1 MATWE
6 LNCQSIPSSA
16 GDKELAPYLA
26 RQKAMREFFERAL
39 FVPQDQD
46 GAKDQDNNG
55 LYFLG
60 ATTGSGKN
68 YTAEQ
73 VTADLIA
80 GGWDESGCFNKC
92 PGRRTLV
99 FVVPGKDNRD
109 NYVASV
115 RELLAEQGMSCD
127 DAERMVFDLP
137 RAGENILNW
146 IEATRGK
153 GAVGVREISC
163 PIEADDESSHRV
175 IKRAW
180 RNTMEVADNL
190 LHILDTKKSLG
201 NVVDCLTPSLWDKL
215 SLADASLRWAVSC
228 ELKNITRGMEVIPQI
243 WPSALLNDESM
254 PHVIALTPQKLVNR
268 IDTVTGRGV
277 VLFNA
282 AAAEKC
288 LFIFD
293 EIDHMKADMLSTLTD
308 DPVTFQ
314 PDEALRIL
322 DRHFNGGVVDPLLL
336 GNRDQW
342 MAVYTHASTSG
353 DHKGSNAER
362 NRVSRASV
370 EEAAEGIAKDAE
382 NIQKALASCIKEMKL
397 RPPFAL
403 SDETE
408 DEQLAGRRLFGSD
421 DVSVGDGLSKPLRYE
436 LDARRNRN
444 VITSC
449 GADEQQT
456 VNKAVRRAR
465 GLVRMVVG
473 HLARC
478 ATLMD
483 KLYYGSISYKDD
495 LSRKNIIDALGVR
508 NEQTNEKNFWN
519 SLMLALFF
527 KDRKNDEIDTVD
539 DSMYARGVNYLVM
552 ETTTDHM
559 LTTYLT
565 NHGIERM
572 PETYLA
578 SIAAKAPC
586 VCMSATWNA
595 PTIKNFDLDYLD
607 EVHSVVRKDAWI
619 DELNQEIVRQTKLFN
634 KQAATVYDV
643 DVVWVD
649 ESKNLAGMA
658 AVAGGAYGGGIVS
671 PDEVYEHAM
680 EFFDQIGVSEGLAVC
695 LRRKIADRVITSDAE
710 SVEFEL
716 KRLSK
721 TLVAVSA
728 WARGVTRSEQQAGAI
743 FTTRHMGNH
752 GDLNSLALD
761 LAREIVAELVIRS
774 VKHPEASYEKSLEEA
789 KDMVPCFNASGWEE
803 GWRDAQGRLK
813 DGKPTLMFIN
823 LAAGGFSKNLKY
835 EVPESL
841 RSTVR
846 QVDCGFDNAERH
858 LKMDLDF
865 LYVESPT
872 SRLTWGVDIS
882 SKKFDQQALL
892 GVVEQEELV
901 TRGEIPFIQK
911 RHRVRT
917 VLAGVGGK
925 LPVRDTLSY
934 QVEGARIVAQAV
946 GRLMRTS
953 VKMPHVRV
961 MLDRKIAGDCDF
973 SFLHDLPMGYE
984 LEQVV
989 GACAAVNN
997 HMADKKQHAASK
1009 QQNLAAFRN
1018 NLAKEKHERLA
1029 WRVTS
1034 LDAREEDLV
1043 AFDDE
1048 RDFCLHHFCLPW
1060 EDLASYPARKST
1072 ALHMPFAASGYA
1084 YAEGGACKVPHFE
1097 FPSYDGEPVEQ
1108 ITARL
1113 EECCRYN
1120 EGFKGAKVRQVCQAA
1135 ARVPELLSIREVR
1148 ERWSRDGVP
1157 ATLQPA
1163 ATAHMTPYMFQAVY
1177 LGELGESAGRAI
1189 FEAYYD
1195 GRYSLARGDAAHA
1208 ETGGDFEVLDAAGNK
1223 TGVWIDF
1230 KHYRIGAY
1238 EAYRRSGG
1246 ETTDAERFK
1255 AKAQKVG
1262 AKRLLIVNVLADEA
1276 ALKLRQK
1283 PIDDEG
1289 MVFSFPYMAADGA
1302 INLEMM
1308 EAIGRA
1314 IEA

>member
-6 LNCQSIPSSA
+6 LNCQSMPSSA

-39 FVPQDQD
+39 FVPQ
-46 GAKDQDNNG
+46 DQDNNG

-109 NYVASV
+109 NYVANV
-115 RELLAEQGMSCD
+115 RQLLVDQGMDSK
-127 DAERMVFDLP
+127 DAARMVFDLP
-137 RAGENILNW
+137 RAGENILHW

-153 GAVGVREISC
+153 GAVGVRKIPC
-163 PIEADDESSHRV
+163 PIEADDENSYRV

-180 RNTMEVADNL
+180 RNAMEVADDL
-190 LHILDTKKSLG
+190 LGILDTRRRLG
-201 NVVDCLTPSLWDKL
+201 SVVDRLTPSLWEKL

-228 ELKNITRGMEVIPQI
+228 ELKNITRGMEIIPQI

-254 PHVIALTPQKLVNR
+254 PHVIACTPQKLVNT
-268 IDTVTGRGV
+268 IDTVTGARV

-282 AAAEKC
+282 SAAEKSM
-288 LFIFD
+288 FIFD
-293 EIDHMKADMLSTLTD
+293 EIDHMKSDMLSTLTD

-314 PDEALRIL
+314 PDEVLRIL
-322 DRHFNGGVVDPLLL
+322 DRHFNGGAVDPLLL

-370 EEAAEGIAKDAE
+370 EEAAEEIAKDAE

-397 RPPFAL
+397 RLPFAL
-403 SDETE
+403 SDEAKE
-408 DEQLAGRRLFGSD
+408 GQLFGRHLFGSD
-421 DVSVGDGLSKPLRYE
+421 DISVGDNSINPLRYKLNE
-436 LDARRNRN
+436 NGTHN
-444 VITSC
+444 MITAH
-449 GADEQQT
+449 GANGQPT

-465 GLVRMVVG
+465 GIVRMAVG
-473 HLARC
+473 HLGRC
-478 ATLMD
+478 AALMD
-483 KLYYGSISYKDD
+483 SLYYGSISYKDD
-495 LSRKNIIDALGVR
+495 LSRKNIIDALGIR
-508 NEQTNEKNFWN
+508 NDQTNEKYFWD
-519 SLMLALFF
+519 SLMMALFF
-527 KDRKNDEIDTVD
+527 KNRKNDDIDAAD
-539 DSMYARGVNYLVM
+539 DSMYARGVGYLVM
-552 ETTTDHM
+552 ETTLDHM
-559 LTTYLT
+559 FTTHLTS
-565 NHGIERM
+565 HGIERM
-572 PETYLA
+572 PEAYLA

-586 VCMSATWNA
+586 VCMSATWSA
-595 PTIKNFDLDYLD
+595 STVKNFNLDYLD
-607 EVHSVVRKDAWI
+607 EVHGVVRKDAWI
-619 DELNQEIVRQTKLFN
+619 GELNQEIVRQTKLFN
-634 KQAATVYDV
+634 KQAAKTYDV
-643 DVVWVD
+643 DVAWVD
-649 ESKNLAGMA
+649 EDKNLAGMA
-658 AVAGGAYGGGIVS
+658 ALASGAFGGAIVS
-671 PDEVYEHAM
+671 PDETYERVM
-680 EFFDQIGVSEGLAVC
+680 EFFDQVGVSEGLAVR
-695 LRRKIADRVITSDAE
+695 LRLKIADRVGTSDVK
-710 SVEFEL
+710 SIEFEL

-721 TLVAVSA
+721 TLVAVST
-728 WARGVTRSEQQAGAI
+728 WARGVARNEHQAGAI

-752 GDLNSLALD
+752 GDFNSLALD
-761 LAREIVAELVIRS
+761 LAREIVAELVIRN
-774 VKHPEASYEKSLEEA
+774 VKCPEASYEESLKEA
-789 KDMVPCFNASGWEE
+789 KGMVPCFNAAEWDIGW
-803 GWRDAQGRLK
+803 GDARNRLEMGR
-813 DGKPTLMFIN
+813 PTLMFIN
-823 LAAGGFSKNLKY
+823 LSAGGFSKNLKY
-835 EVPESL
+835 KVPESL
-841 RSTVR
+841 CRTVR
-846 QVDCGFDNAERH
+846 QVDCGFEDADRRP
-858 LKMDLDF
+858 KMDLDF
-865 LYVESPT
+865 LYIESPT
-872 SRLTWGVDIS
+872 SRLTSEVEIS
-882 SKKFDQQALL
+882 SATFVQQALT

-901 TRGEIPFIQK
+901 ARGEVPFTEK
-911 RHRVRT
+911 RHNVRLLLSGT
-917 VLAGVGGK
+917 K
-925 LPVRDTLSY
+925 RNLPVRNTLSY

-953 VKMPHVRV
+953 VKMPRVQV
-961 MLDRKIAGDCDF
+961 MLDREIANDCNF

-989 GACAAVNN
+989 GACSAAYN
-997 HMADKKQHAASK
+997 HMTDDKDHAADK
-1009 QQNLAAFRN
+1009 QQNLAAFKN
-1018 NLAKEKHERLA
+1018 NLARQKHEKLA
-1029 WRVTS
+1029 WKVTS
-1034 LDAREEDLV
+1034 LNAGMEDLA

-1048 RDFCLHHFCLPW
+1048 RDFYLHHFCLPW
-1060 EDLASYPARKST
+1060 EELASYPVHRST
-1072 ALHMPFAASGYA
+1072 ALRMPYATSGYA

-1097 FPSYDGEPVEQ
+1097 FPNYDGEPVEQ
-1108 ITARL
+1108 IAARL
-1113 EECCRYN
+1113 EERCRYN
-1120 EGFKGAKVRQVCQAA
+1120 EGFKGAKVRQVSQAA

-1157 ATLQPA
+1157 ATLQLA
-1163 ATAHMTPYMFQAVY
+1163 ATVHMTPYMFQAVY

-1195 GRYSLARGDAAHA
+1195 GRYSLTRSDAAHA

-1238 EAYRRSGG
+1238 EAYRRNGG
-1246 ETTDAERFK
+1246 DTTDAERFK
-1255 AKAQKVG
+1255 SKAQKVG

-1276 ALKLRQK
+1276 ALELRQK

-1302 INLEMM
+1302 ISLEMM

>member
-1 MATWE
+1 MAVWE
-6 LNCQSIPSSA
+6 LNCQSMLSSV

-39 FVPQDQD
+39 FAPKDQD
-46 GAKDQDNNG
+46 GAKNQDNNG

-109 NYVASV
+109 NYIASV
-115 RELLAEQGMSCD
+115 RELLIHQGMDSK

-137 RAGENILNW
+137 RAGENIKNW
-146 IEATRGK
+146 IDATFDKGSVRPRDIPCPFGAKDEAVLRDITH
-153 GAVGVREISC
+153 AWNSAMEI
-163 PIEADDESSHRV
+163 ADD
-175 IKRAW
+175 
-180 RNTMEVADNL
+180 L
-190 LHILDTKKSLG
+190 LGILDKKERLG
-201 NVVDCLTPSLWDKL
+201 SVVDRLTPELWDKL
-215 SLADASLRWAVSC
+215 ALTDASLRRAVSRGRQS
-228 ELKNITRGMEVIPQI
+228 ITRGFEEIPRI
-243 WPSALLNDESM
+243 WPSALLNDKRT
-254 PHVIALTPQKLVNR
+254 PHVIACTPQKLVNR
-268 IDTVTGRGV
+268 IDTVTGAGV
-277 VLFNA
+277 VFFNA
-282 AAAEKC
+282 TVADEC

-293 EIDHMKADMLSTLTD
+293 EIDHAKADMLSMLAAGHMK
-308 DPVTFQ
+308 FQ
-314 PDEALRIL
+314 PDEMVRIL
-322 DRHFNGGVVDPLLL
+322 DCHFNGGVVDPLLL

-353 DHKGSNAER
+353 EHEGSNAATSK
-362 NRVSRASV
+362 VSRASV
-370 EEAAEGIAKDAE
+370 ETAAEEIAKGAKR
-382 NIQKALASCIKEMKL
+382 IQKMIAACIQDMEL
-397 RPPFAL
+397 QQPFAL
-403 SDETE
+403 SDKAK
-408 DEQLAGRRLFGSD
+408 DEQLAGRHLFGSD
-421 DVSVGDGLSKPLRYE
+421 DISVGDGLSNPLRYE
-436 LDARRNRN
+436 FDTRRNRN
-444 VITSC
+444 MIKSC
-449 GADEQQT
+449 GTDEQQT

-495 LSRKNIIDALGVR
+495 LSRKNIIDALGIR
-508 NEQTNEKNFWN
+508 NDQTNEKYFWN

-527 KDRKNDEIDTVD
+527 KDRKNDEIDAAD
-539 DSMYARGVNYLVM
+539 DSMYARGVDYLVM
-552 ETTTDHM
+552 ETTIDHM
-559 LTTYLT
+559 FTTYLT

-572 PETYLA
+572 PEAYLA

-607 EVHSVVRKDAWI
+607 EVHGVVRKDAWI
-619 DELNQEIVRQTKLFN
+619 GELNQEIVRQTKLFN

-649 ESKNLAGMA
+649 ESKKLAGMA

-695 LRRKIADRVITSDAE
+695 LRRKIADRVTTSDAE
-710 SVEFEL
+710 SIEFEL

-728 WARGVTRSEQQAGAI
+728 WARGVARSEQQAGAI

-752 GDLNSLALD
+752 GDFNSLVLD
-761 LAREIVAELVIRS
+761 LAREIVAELVIRN

-803 GWRDAQGRLK
+803 GWRGAQERLK
-813 DGKPTLMFIN
+813 DGEPTLMFIN

-841 RSTVR
+841 RRTVR

-858 LKMDLDF
+858 PKMDLDF

-872 SRLTWGVDIS
+872 SRLTWGVDMS

-901 TRGEIPFIQK
+901 ARGEIPFIQK

-953 VKMPHVRV
+953 VKMPHVQV
-961 MLDRKIAGDCDF
+961 MLDREIAGDCDF

-1018 NLAKEKHERLA
+1018 NLAKEKHEKLA
-1029 WRVTS
+1029 WKVTS
-1034 LDAREEDLV
+1034 FDAREEELA

-1048 RDFCLHHFCLPW
+1048 RDFYLHHFCLSW

-1084 YAEGGACKVPHFE
+1084 YAQGGACKVPHFE
-1097 FPSYDGEPVEQ
+1097 FPSYEGEPIEQ
-1108 ITARL
+1108 IAARL

-1120 EGFKGAKVRQVCQAA
+1120 EGLKGAKVRQVSQAA
-1135 ARVPELLSIREVR
+1135 AHVPELLSIREVR

-1195 GRYSLARGDAAHA
+1195 GRYSLTRGDAAHA

-1276 ALKLRQK
+1276 ALELRQK
-1283 PIDDEG
+1283 PIDGEG

-1302 INLEMM
+1302 ISLEMM

>member
-6 LNCQSIPSSA
+6 LNCQSNQSSA

-39 FVPQDQD
+39 FVPKDQD
-46 GAKDQDNNG
+46 GAKDQGNNG

-115 RELLAEQGMSCD
+115 RQLLVDQGMDSK
-127 DAERMVFDLP
+127 DAARMVFDLP
-137 RAGENILNW
+137 RAGENILHW

-153 GAVGVREISC
+153 GAVGVRKIPC
-163 PIEADDESSHRV
+163 PIEADDENSYRV

-180 RNTMEVADNL
+180 RKAMEVADDL
-190 LHILDTKKSLG
+190 LGILDTRRRLG
-201 NVVDCLTPSLWDKL
+201 SVVDRLTPSLRDKL

-228 ELKNITRGMEVIPQI
+228 ELKNITRGMEIIPQI

-254 PHVIALTPQKLVNR
+254 PHVIACTPQKLVNT
-268 IDTVTGRGV
+268 IDTVTGARV

-282 AAAEKC
+282 SAAEKSM
-288 LFIFD
+288 FIFD
-293 EIDHMKADMLSTLTD
+293 EIDHMKSDMLSTLTD

-314 PDEALRIL
+314 PDEVLRIL

-342 MAVYTHASTSG
+342 MAVYTHASASG

-370 EEAAEGIAKDAE
+370 EEAAEEIAKDAE
-382 NIQKALASCIKEMKL
+382 SIQKALASCIKEMKL
-397 RPPFAL
+397 RLPFAL
-403 SDETE
+403 SDEAKE
-408 DEQLAGRRLFGSD
+408 GQLFGRHLFGSD
-421 DVSVGDGLSKPLRYE
+421 DISVGDNSINPLRYKLNE
-436 LDARRNRN
+436 NGTHN
-444 VITSC
+444 MITAH
-449 GADEQQT
+449 GANGQPT

-465 GLVRMVVG
+465 GIVRMVVG
-473 HLARC
+473 HLGRC
-478 ATLMD
+478 AALMD
-483 KLYYGSISYKDD
+483 SLYYGSISYKDD
-495 LSRKNIIDALGVR
+495 LSRKNIIDALGIR
-508 NEQTNEKNFWN
+508 NDQTNEKYFWD
-519 SLMLALFF
+519 SLMMALFF
-527 KDRKNDEIDTVD
+527 KNRKNDDIDAAD
-539 DSMYARGVNYLVM
+539 DSMYAHGVGYLVM
-552 ETTTDHM
+552 ETTLDHM
-559 LTTYLT
+559 FTTRLTS
-565 NHGIERM
+565 HGIERM
-572 PETYLA
+572 PEAYLA

-586 VCMSATWNA
+586 VCMSATWSA
-595 PTIKNFDLDYLD
+595 STVKNFNLDYLD
-607 EVHSVVRKDAWI
+607 EVHGVVRKDTWI
-619 DELNQEIVRQTKLFN
+619 GELNQEIVRQTKLFN
-634 KQAATVYDV
+634 KQAAKTYDV
-643 DVVWVD
+643 DVAWVD
-649 ESKNLAGMA
+649 EDKNLAGMA
-658 AVAGGAYGGGIVS
+658 VLAGGAFDGAIVS
-671 PDEVYEHAM
+671 PDETYERVM
-680 EFFDQIGVSEGLAVC
+680 EFFDQVGVSEGLAVR
-695 LRRKIADRVITSDAE
+695 LRLKIADRVGTSDVK
-710 SVEFEL
+710 SIEFEL

-728 WARGVTRSEQQAGAI
+728 WARGVARGEQQAGAI

-752 GDLNSLALD
+752 GDFNSLVLD
-761 LAREIVAELVIRS
+761 LAREIVAELVIRN
-774 VKHPEASYEKSLEEA
+774 VKSPGASYEKSLEEA
-789 KDMVPCFNASGWEE
+789 KDMVPCFNAAEWDTGW
-803 GWRDAQGRLK
+803 GDAQNRLEM
-813 DGKPTLMFIN
+813 GQPTLMFIN
-823 LAAGGFSKNLKY
+823 LSAGGFSKNLKY
-835 EVPESL
+835 KVPESL
-841 RSTVR
+841 CRTVR
-846 QVDCGFDNAERH
+846 QVDCGFEDADRRP
-858 LKMDLDF
+858 KMDLDF
-865 LYVESPT
+865 LYIESPT
-872 SRLTWGVDIS
+872 SRLTSEVEIGS
-882 SKKFDQQALL
+882 AKFVQQALT

-901 TRGEIPFIQK
+901 ARGEVPFTEK
-911 RHRVRT
+911 RHNVRLLLSGT
-917 VLAGVGGK
+917 K
-925 LPVRDTLSY
+925 RNLPVRNTLSY

-953 VKMPHVRV
+953 VKMPRVQV
-961 MLDRKIAGDCDF
+961 MLDREIANDCNF

-989 GACAAVNN
+989 GACSAANN
-997 HMADKKQHAASK
+997 HMADDKDHAADK
-1009 QQNLAAFRN
+1009 QQNLAAFKN
-1018 NLAKEKHERLA
+1018 NLARQKHEKLA
-1029 WRVTS
+1029 WKVTS
-1034 LDAREEDLV
+1034 LNAGMEDLA

-1048 RDFCLHHFCLPW
+1048 RDFYLYHFCLPW
-1060 EDLASYPARKST
+1060 EELASYPARRST
-1072 ALHMPFAASGYA
+1072 ALRMPYATSGYA

-1097 FPSYDGEPVEQ
+1097 FPNYDGEPVEQ
-1108 ITARL
+1108 IAARL
-1113 EECCRYN
+1113 EERCRYN
-1120 EGFKGAKVRQVCQAA
+1120 EGFKGAKVRQVSQAA
-1135 ARVPELLSIREVR
+1135 ARMPELLSIREVR

-1163 ATAHMTPYMFQAVY
+1163 ATVHMTPYMFQAVY

-1189 FEAYYD
+1189 FEVYYD

-1238 EAYRRSGG
+1238 EAYRRNGG
-1246 ETTDAERFK
+1246 ETTDAECFK

-1276 ALKLRQK
+1276 ALELRQK

-1302 INLEMM
+1302 ISLEMM

>member
-1 MATWE
+1 MATWD
-6 LNCQSIPSSA
+6 LSCQSNQSSA
-16 GDKELAPYLA
+16 DDKELAPYLA
-26 RQKAMREFFERAL
+26 RQKAMRDFFERAL
-39 FVPQDQD
+39 FVP
-46 GAKDQDNNG
+46 KDQDNNG

-109 NYVASV
+109 NYVANV
-115 RELLAEQGMSCD
+115 RQLLVDQGMDSK
-127 DAERMVFDLP
+127 DAARMVFDLP
-137 RAGENILNW
+137 RAGENILHW

-153 GAVGVREISC
+153 GAVGVRKIPC
-163 PIEADDESSHRV
+163 PIEADDENSYRV

-180 RNTMEVADNL
+180 RNAMEVADDL
-190 LHILDTKKSLG
+190 LGVLDTRRRLG
-201 NVVDCLTPSLWDKL
+201 SVVDRLTPSLRDKL

-228 ELKNITRGMEVIPQI
+228 ELKNITRGMEIIPQI

-254 PHVIALTPQKLVNR
+254 PHVIACTPQKLVNT
-268 IDTVTGRGV
+268 IDTVTGARV

-282 AAAEKC
+282 SAAEKSM
-288 LFIFD
+288 FIFD
-293 EIDHMKADMLSTLTD
+293 EIDHMKSDMLSTLTD

-314 PDEALRIL
+314 PDEVLRIL

-362 NRVSRASV
+362 SRVSRASV
-370 EEAAEGIAKDAE
+370 EEAAEEIAKDVE

-397 RPPFAL
+397 RLPFAL
-403 SDETE
+403 SDEAKE
-408 DEQLAGRRLFGSD
+408 GQLFGRHLFGSD
-421 DVSVGDGLSKPLRYE
+421 DISVGDNSINPLRYKLNE
-436 LDARRNRN
+436 NGTHN
-444 VITSC
+444 MITAH
-449 GADEQQT
+449 GANGQPT

-465 GLVRMVVG
+465 GIVRMVVG
-473 HLARC
+473 HLGRC
-478 ATLMD
+478 AALMD
-483 KLYYGSISYKDD
+483 SLYYGSISYKDD
-495 LSRKNIIDALGVR
+495 LSRKNIIDALGIR
-508 NEQTNEKNFWN
+508 NDQTNEKYFWN

-527 KDRKNDEIDTVD
+527 KDRKNDEIDAVD
-539 DSMYARGVNYLVM
+539 DSMYARGVDYLVM
-552 ETTTDHM
+552 ETTIDHM
-559 LTTYLT
+559 FTTYLT

-572 PETYLA
+572 PEAYLA

-586 VCMSATWNA
+586 VCMSATWSA
-595 PTIKNFDLDYLD
+595 PTVKNFDLDYLD
-607 EVHSVVRKDAWI
+607 EVHGVVRKDAWI
-619 DELNQEIVRQTKLFN
+619 GELNQEIVRQTKLFN

-649 ESKNLAGMA
+649 ESKKLAGMA

-695 LRRKIADRVITSDAE
+695 LRRKIADRVGMSDAE
-710 SVEFEL
+710 NIEFEL

-721 TLVAVSA
+721 TLIAVSA
-728 WARGVTRSEQQAGAI
+728 WARGVARSEKQAGAI

-752 GDLNSLALD
+752 GDFNSLALD
-761 LAREIVAELVIRS
+761 LAREIVAELVIRN

-803 GWRDAQGRLK
+803 GWHGAQSRLK
-813 DGKPTLMFIN
+813 GGEPTLMFIN

-835 EVPESL
+835 EAPESL
-841 RSTVR
+841 RDTVR

-858 LKMDLDF
+858 PKMDLDF

-872 SRLTWGVDIS
+872 SRLTWGVDMS

-953 VKMPHVRV
+953 VKMPHVQV
-961 MLDRKIAGDCDF
+961 MLDREIAGDCDF

-1029 WRVTS
+1029 WKVTS
-1034 LDAREEDLV
+1034 LDARKEDLAV
-1043 AFDDE
+1043 FDDE
-1048 RDFCLHHFCLPW
+1048 RDFYLHHFCLPW
-1060 EDLASYPARKST
+1060 EDLASYPARRST
-1072 ALHMPFAASGYA
+1072 ALRMPHVVSGYA
-1084 YAEGGACKVPHFE
+1084 YAEGGACKVPHFG
-1097 FPSYDGEPVEQ
+1097 FPNYDGEPVEQ
-1108 ITARL
+1108 IAARL
-1113 EECCRYN
+1113 EERCRYN
-1120 EGFKGAKVRQVCQAA
+1120 EGFKGAKVRQVSQAA
-1135 ARVPELLSIREVR
+1135 ARVPELLSVREVR

-1163 ATAHMTPYMFQAVY
+1163 ATVHMTPYMFQTVY

-1238 EAYRRSGG
+1238 EAYRRNGG

-1276 ALKLRQK
+1276 ALRLRQK

-1289 MVFSFPYMAADGA
+1289 MVFSFPYMAADGV
-1302 INLEMM
+1302 ISLEMM

>member
-6 LNCQSIPSSA
+6 LNCQSMLSSA

-115 RELLAEQGMSCD
+115 RELLAGQGMSCD
-127 DAERMVFDLP
+127 EAARMVFDLP

-268 IDTVTGRGV
+268 IDTVTGPGV

-403 SDETE
+403 SDEAK

-421 DVSVGDGLSKPLRYE
+421 DVSVGDNSVNPLCYKLNE
-436 LDARRNRN
+436 DGTRNM
-444 VITSC
+444 ITAHWAN
-449 GADEQQT
+449 GQQT

-465 GLVRMVVG
+465 GVVRMVVG
-473 HLARC
+473 HLAIC
-478 ATLMD
+478 ASLMD
-483 KLYYGSISYKDD
+483 SLYYGSISYKDD
-495 LSRKNIIDALGVR
+495 LSRKNIIDALGIR
-508 NEQTNEKNFWN
+508 NDQTSEKCFWN
-519 SLMLALFF
+519 ALMMALFF
-527 KDRKNDEIDTVD
+527 KNRKNDDIDAAD
-539 DSMYARGVNYLVM
+539 DSMYAHGVDYLVM
-552 ETTTDHM
+552 ETTLDHM

-565 NHGIERM
+565 SHGIERM
-572 PETYLA
+572 PEAYLA

-586 VCMSATWNA
+586 VCMSATWSA
-595 PTIKNFDLDYLD
+595 PTVKNFNLDYLD
-607 EVHSVVRKDAWI
+607 EVHGVVRKDMWI
-619 DELNQEIVRQTKLFN
+619 GELNQEIVRQTKLFN
-634 KQAATVYDV
+634 KRAAKTYDI
-643 DVVWVD
+643 DVAWVD
-649 ESKNLAGMA
+649 EDKNLAGMA
-658 AVAGGAYGGGIVS
+658 ALAGGAFGGAIVS
-671 PDEVYEHAM
+671 PDETYGRAM
-680 EFFDQIGVSEGLAVC
+680 EFFGGIGVSEGLAVR
-695 LRRKIADRVITSDAE
+695 LRRKVADRVGTSDAK
-710 SVEFEL
+710 SIEFEL
-716 KRLSK
+716 ERLSK
-721 TLVAVSA
+721 ALVAVSA
-728 WARGVTRSEQQAGAI
+728 WARGVARNEQQAGAV

-752 GDLNSLALD
+752 GDFNSLALD
-761 LAREIVAELVIRS
+761 LGREIVAELVIRN
-774 VKHPEASYEKSLEEA
+774 VKRPEASYEESLAEA
-789 KDMVPCFNASGWEE
+789 KDMVPCFNAAEWDTGW
-803 GWRDAQGRLK
+803 DDTQKRLEM
-813 DGKPTLMFIN
+813 GQPTLMFIN
-823 LAAGGFSKNLKY
+823 LSVGGFSKNLKY
-835 EVPESL
+835 KVPESL
-841 RSTVR
+841 CRMVR
-846 QVDCGFDNAERH
+846 QVDCGFESIDCRP
-858 LKMDLDF
+858 KMDLDF
-865 LYVESPT
+865 LYIESPT
-872 SRLTWGVDIS
+872 SRLTWGVEVDS
-882 SKKFDQQALL
+882 TKFVQQALL
-892 GVVEQEELV
+892 DVIEQEELV
-901 TRGEIPFIQK
+901 ARGEVPFTQK
-911 RHRVRT
+911 RRNVR
-917 VLAGVGGK
+917 LLLSGAK
-925 LPVRDTLSY
+925 QSLPVRDTLSY

-953 VKMPHVRV
+953 VKMPHVQV

-997 HMADKKQHAASK
+997 HMADKKQHAANK

-1018 NLAKEKHERLA
+1018 NLAKEKHEKLA
-1029 WRVTS
+1029 WKVTS
-1034 LDAREEDLV
+1034 LDAREEDLA
-1043 AFDDE
+1043 AFDGE
-1048 RDFCLHHFCLPW
+1048 RDFYLHHFCLPW

-1084 YAEGGACKVPHFE
+1084 YAQGGACKVPHFE
-1097 FPSYDGEPVEQ
+1097 FPSYEGEPVEQ
-1108 ITARL
+1108 IAARL
-1113 EECCRYN
+1113 EERCRYN
-1120 EGFKGAKVRQVCQAA
+1120 EGLEGAKVRQVSQAA

-1148 ERWSRDGVP
+1148 ERWSHDGVP
-1157 ATLQPA
+1157 AALQPA

-1177 LGELGESAGRAI
+1177 LGGLGESAGRAV

-1230 KHYRIGAY
+1230 KHYRIGTY

-1246 ETTDAERFK
+1246 ETTDAECFK

-1276 ALKLRQK
+1276 ALELRQK
-1283 PIDDEG
+1283 PIDDVG
-1289 MVFSFPYMAADGA
+1289 MVYSFPYMAADGA
-1302 INLEMM
+1302 ISLEMM

>member
-1 MATWE
+1 MATWD

-16 GDKELAPYLA
+16 DDKELAPYLA

-39 FVPQDQD
+39 FAP
-46 GAKDQDNNG
+46 KDQDNNG

-80 GGWDESGCFNKC
+80 GGWDDSGCFNKC
-92 PGRRTLV
+92 PGRRYLV

-115 RELLAEQGMSCD
+115 RKLLVDQGMD
-127 DAERMVFDLP
+127 GDAAQRMVFDLP
-137 RAGENILNW
+137 RAGESLLNW
-146 IEATRGK
+146 IETTHGK
-153 GAVGVREISC
+153 GAVGVRDIPC
-163 PIEADDESSHRV
+163 PIEADDESSRRV
-175 IKRAW
+175 IRRAW
-180 RNTMEVADNL
+180 RNAAEIAVDL
-190 LHILDTKKSLG
+190 LHVLDTKKRLG
-201 NVVDCLTPSLWDKL
+201 SVADRLAPALEEKL
-215 SLADASLRWAVSC
+215 SLADASLRWVVSR

-254 PHVIALTPQKLVNR
+254 PHVIACTPQKLVNR
-268 IDTVTGRGV
+268 IDTVTGAGV

-282 AAAEKC
+282 SAAEKG

-293 EIDHMKADMLSTLTD
+293 EIDHMKSDMLSTLTD

-314 PDEALRIL
+314 PDEVLRIL
-322 DRHFNGGVVDPLLL
+322 DRHFNGDVVDPLLL

-342 MAVYTHASTSG
+342 MAVYTYASTSG

-370 EEAAEGIAKDAE
+370 EEAAKEIAKDAE

-403 SDETE
+403 SDDAKE
-408 DEQLAGRRLFGSD
+408 EQLFGRHLFGSD
-421 DVSVGDGLSKPLRYE
+421 DISVGDNSVNPLRYKLNE
-436 LDARRNRN
+436 DGTHNM
-444 VITSC
+444 ITAH
-449 GADEQQT
+449 GTDGQQT

-465 GLVRMVVG
+465 GVVRMVVG

-483 KLYYGSISYKDD
+483 SLYYGGLSYKDD
-495 LSRKNIIDALGVR
+495 LSRKNIIDALGIR
-508 NEQTNEKNFWN
+508 NGQTNEKYFWD
-519 SLMLALFF
+519 SLMRALFF
-527 KDRKNDEIDTVD
+527 KDRKNDEIDAVD
-539 DSMYARGVNYLVM
+539 DSMYARGVDYLVM
-552 ETTTDHM
+552 ETTLDHM
-559 LTTYLT
+559 FTTRLTS
-565 NHGIERM
+565 HGVERT
-572 PETYLA
+572 PEAYLA

-586 VCMSATWNA
+586 VCMSATWSA
-595 PTIKNFDLDYLD
+595 PTVKSFNLDYLD
-607 EVHSVVRKDAWI
+607 EVHGVVRKDAWI
-619 DELNQEIVRQTKLFN
+619 NELNQEIVRQTKLFN
-634 KQAATVYDV
+634 KQAAKAYDV
-643 DVVWVD
+643 DVAWVD
-649 ESKNLAGMA
+649 ESKEIASMVAL
-658 AVAGGAYGGGIVS
+658 AGGAFGGIIVS
-671 PDEVYEHAM
+671 PDEVYEQAM
-680 EFFDQIGVSEGLAVC
+680 QFFDGIGVSEGLAVC
-695 LRRKIADRVITSDAE
+695 LRRKIADRVGTSDAK
-710 SVEFEL
+710 SIEFEL

-728 WARGVTRSEQQAGAI
+728 WARGVARNEQQAGAV
-743 FTTRHMGNH
+743 FTTRHMGNRT
-752 GDLNSLALD
+752 DFNSLALD
-761 LAREIVAELVIRS
+761 LAREMVAELVIRN
-774 VKHPEASYEKSLEEA
+774 VKCPEISYEESLKAA
-789 KDMVPCFNASGWEE
+789 KAMVPCFNAAEWDIGW
-803 GWRDAQGRLK
+803 GGAQERLEL
-813 DGKPTLMFIN
+813 GQPTLMFIN
-823 LAAGGFSKNLKY
+823 LSAGGISKNLKY
-835 EVPESL
+835 KVPESL
-841 RSTVR
+841 CRTVR
-846 QVDCGFDNAERH
+846 QVDCGFESDERRP
-858 LKMDLDF
+858 KMDLDF
-865 LYVESPT
+865 LYIESPT
-872 SRLTWGVDIS
+872 SRLTWGVENDS
-882 SKKFDQQALL
+882 DKFVQQALT

-901 TRGEIPFIQK
+901 ARGEVPFTKK
-911 RHRVRT
+911 RHNVRLLLSGT
-917 VLAGVGGK
+917 KQG
-925 LPVRDTLSY
+925 LPVRNTTSY

-953 VKMPHVRV
+953 VKMPCVQV
-961 MLDRKIAGDCDF
+961 LLDREIANDCNF

-989 GACAAVNN
+989 GACAAANN
-997 HMADKKQHAASK
+997 HMTDNKEHAAVK

-1018 NLAKEKHERLA
+1018 NLAKQKHEKLA
-1029 WRVTS
+1029 WKVTS
-1034 LDAREEDLV
+1034 LNAGDEDLA
-1043 AFDDE
+1043 AFDGE
-1048 RDFCLHHFCLPW
+1048 RDFYLHHFCLPW
-1060 EDLASYPARKST
+1060 EDLAQYPERRST
-1072 ALHMPFAASGYA
+1072 ALRMSHAANGYA

-1108 ITARL
+1108 IAARL
-1113 EECCRYN
+1113 EDRCHCK
-1120 EGFKGAKVRQVCQAA
+1120 EGLKGATVRQVSQAA

-1148 ERWSRDGVP
+1148 ERWSSDGVP
-1157 ATLQPA
+1157 TTLQPA

-1195 GRYSLARGDAAHA
+1195 GRYSLTRGDAAHA
-1208 ETGGDFEVLDAAGNK
+1208 ETGGDFEVLDAADNT

-1238 EAYRRSGG
+1238 IAYVRDGREAS
-1246 ETTDAERFK
+1246 DAERFR

-1276 ALKLRQK
+1276 ALECVPKAL
-1283 PIDDEG
+1283 DAEG
-1289 MVFSFPYMAADGA
+1289 TVFSVPYMAADGA

>member
-6 LNCQSIPSSA
+6 LNCQSIPSST
-16 GDKELAPYLA
+16 GDKEPAPYLA

-39 FVPQDQD
+39 FAP
-46 GAKDQDNNG
+46 KDQGGFNDRDNNG

-80 GGWDESGCFNKC
+80 GGWDKSGCFNKC

-109 NYVASV
+109 NYITSV
-115 RELLAEQGMSCD
+115 RELLADQGMNSK
-127 DAERMVFDLP
+127 DAERMVFDLL
-137 RAGENILNW
+137 RAGENIKNW
-146 IEATRGK
+146 IEATFDK
-153 GAVGVREISC
+153 GSVRPRDIPC
-163 PIEADDESSHRV
+163 PFGAKDEVVLRDITH
-175 IKRAW
+175 AW
-180 RNTMEVADNL
+180 RGAMEVADDL
-190 LHILDTKKSLG
+190 LSLLDKKGRLG
-201 NVVDCLTPSLWDKL
+201 SVVDRLTPGLWDKL
-215 SLADASLRWAVSC
+215 ALADASLRRAVGRGRAS
-228 ELKNITRGMEVIPQI
+228 ITHGIEVIPQI
-243 WPSALLNDESM
+243 WPSALLNDERT
-254 PHVIALTPQKLVNR
+254 PHVIACTPQKLVNR
-268 IDTVTGRGV
+268 IDTVTGAGV
-277 VLFNA
+277 VFFNA
-282 AAAEKC
+282 TVADKC

-293 EIDHMKADMLSTLTD
+293 EIDHVKADMLSMLAAGHMK
-308 DPVTFQ
+308 FQ
-314 PDEALRIL
+314 PDEMLRIL
-322 DRHFNGGVVDPLLL
+322 DRRFNGGVVDPLLL

-342 MAVYTHASTSG
+342 MAVYTHALTSVE
-353 DHKGSNAER
+353 HEGSNAATGK
-362 NRVSRASV
+362 VSRASV
-370 EEAAEGIAKDAE
+370 EKAAEEIAKGAQR
-382 NIQKALASCIKEMKL
+382 IQKMIAACIQDMDL
-397 RPPFAL
+397 QQPFAL
-403 SDETE
+403 SDEAKE
-408 DEQLAGRRLFGSD
+408 EQLAGRHLFGSD
-421 DVSVGDGLSKPLRYE
+421 DISVGDGLSNPLRYE

-444 VITSC
+444 MITPC
-449 GADEQQT
+449 GADGQQT

-483 KLYYGSISYKDD
+483 KLYYGSVSYKDD

-508 NEQTNEKNFWN
+508 NDQTNEKYFWD

-527 KDRKNDEIDTVD
+527 KDRKNDEIDAVD
-539 DSMYARGVNYLVM
+539 DSMYARGVDYLVM
-552 ETTTDHM
+552 ETTIDHM
-559 LTTYLT
+559 FTTYLT

-572 PETYLA
+572 PEAYLA

-595 PTIKNFDLDYLD
+595 PTVKNFDLDYLD
-607 EVHSVVRKDAWI
+607 EVHGVVRKDAWI
-619 DELNQEIVRQTKLFN
+619 GELNQEIVRQTKLFN

-649 ESKNLAGMA
+649 ESKKLAGMA

-671 PDEVYEHAM
+671 PDEVYEHVM
-680 EFFDQIGVSEGLAVC
+680 DFFDQIGVSEGLAVC
-695 LRRKIADRVITSDAE
+695 LRRKIADRVTTSDAE
-710 SVEFEL
+710 NVEFEL

-728 WARGVTRSEQQAGAI
+728 WAHGVARSEQQAGAI

-752 GDLNSLALD
+752 GDFNSLALD
-761 LAREIVAELVIRS
+761 LAREIVAELVIRN

-803 GWRDAQGRLK
+803 GWRGAQSRLK
-813 DGKPTLMFIN
+813 SGEPTLMFIN

-841 RSTVR
+841 RNTVR

-858 LKMDLDF
+858 PKMDLDF

-872 SRLTWGVDIS
+872 SRLTWGVDMS

-953 VKMPHVRV
+953 VKMPCVQV
-961 MLDRKIAGDCDF
+961 MLDREIANDCNF

-989 GACAAVNN
+989 GACAAANN
-997 HMADKKQHAASK
+997 HMTDNKEHAAVK

-1018 NLAKEKHERLA
+1018 NLAKKKHEKLA

-1034 LDAREEDLV
+1034 LNAGDEDLA
-1043 AFDDE
+1043 AFDSE
-1048 RDFCLHHFCLPW
+1048 RDFYLHHFCLPW
-1060 EDLASYPARKST
+1060 EDLAQYPERRST
-1072 ALHMPFAASGYA
+1072 ALRMSHAANGYA
-1084 YAEGGACKVPHFE
+1084 YAEGGACKVPRFE
-1097 FPSYDGEPVEQ
+1097 FPNYDGEPVEQ
-1108 ITARL
+1108 IAARL
-1113 EECCRYN
+1113 EDYCRCSTGY
-1120 EGFKGAKVRQVCQAA
+1120 KGAKVRQVSQAA

-1157 ATLQPA
+1157 STLQPA
-1163 ATAHMTPYMFQAVY
+1163 ATAHMTPYMFQSVY

-1195 GRYSLARGDAAHA
+1195 GRYSLTRGDAAHA

-1238 EAYRRSGG
+1238 IAYVRDGREAS
-1246 ETTDAERFK
+1246 DAERFRV
-1255 AKAQKVG
+1255 KAQKVG
-1262 AKRLLIVNVLADEA
+1262 ASRLLIVNVLADEA
-1276 ALKLRQK
+1276 ALECVPKAL
-1283 PIDDEG
+1283 DAEG
-1289 MVFSFPYMAADGA
+1289 TVFSVPYMAADGA

-1308 EAIGRA
+1308 EAVRRA

>member
-6 LNCQSIPSSA
+6 LNCQSNPSSA
-16 GDKELAPYLA
+16 DGKELAPYLA
-26 RQKAMREFFERAL
+26 RQKSMREFLERAL
-39 FVPQDQD
+39 FVP
-46 GAKDQDNNG
+46 KDQDNNG

-109 NYVASV
+109 NYVANV
-115 RELLAEQGMSCD
+115 RQLLIGQGMDCE
-127 DAERMVFDLP
+127 DAARMVFDLP
-137 RAGENILNW
+137 RAGENILHW
-146 IEATRGK
+146 IEVTRGK
-153 GAVGVREISC
+153 GAVGVRKIPC
-163 PIEADDESSHRV
+163 PIEADDESSYRV

-180 RNTMEVADNL
+180 RNAMEVADDL
-190 LHILDTKKSLG
+190 LGILDTRRRLG
-201 NVVDCLTPSLWDKL
+201 SVVDRLAPSLREKL

-228 ELKNITRGMEVIPQI
+228 ELKNITRGMEIIPQI

-254 PHVIALTPQKLVNR
+254 PHVIACTPQKLVNT
-268 IDTVTGRGV
+268 IDTVTGAGV

-282 AAAEKC
+282 SAAEKSM
-288 LFIFD
+288 FIFD
-293 EIDHMKADMLSTLTD
+293 EIDHMKSDMLSTLTD

-314 PDEALRIL
+314 PDEVLRIL
-322 DRHFNGGVVDPLLL
+322 DRHFNGDVVDPLLL

-370 EEAAEGIAKDAE
+370 EEAAEKIAKDAE

-397 RPPFAL
+397 RLPFAL
-403 SDETE
+403 SDEAKE
-408 DEQLAGRRLFGSD
+408 GQLFGRHLFGSD
-421 DVSVGDGLSKPLRYE
+421 DISVGDNSINPLRYKLNE
-436 LDARRNRN
+436 NGTHN
-444 VITSC
+444 MITVH
-449 GADEQQT
+449 GANGQPT

-465 GLVRMVVG
+465 GIVRMVVG
-473 HLARC
+473 HLGRC
-478 ATLMD
+478 AALMD
-483 KLYYGSISYKDD
+483 SLYYGSISYKDD
-495 LSRKNIIDALGVR
+495 LSRKNIIDALGIR
-508 NEQTNEKNFWN
+508 NDRTNEKYFWD
-519 SLMLALFF
+519 SLMMALFF
-527 KDRKNDEIDTVD
+527 KNRKNDDIDAVD
-539 DSMYARGVNYLVM
+539 DSMYARGVDYLVM
-552 ETTTDHM
+552 ETTLDHM
-559 LTTYLT
+559 FTTHLTS
-565 NHGIERM
+565 HGIERM
-572 PETYLA
+572 PEAYLA
-578 SIAAKAPC
+578 SIAAKTPC
-586 VCMSATWNA
+586 VCMSATWSA
-595 PTIKNFDLDYLD
+595 STVKNFNLDYLD
-607 EVHSVVRKDAWI
+607 EVHGVVRKDTWI
-619 DELNQEIVRQTKLFN
+619 GELNQEIVRQTKLFN
-634 KQAATVYDV
+634 KQAAKTYDV
-643 DVVWVD
+643 DVAWVD
-649 ESKNLAGMA
+649 EDKNLVGMA
-658 AVAGGAYGGGIVS
+658 ALAGGAFGGAIVS
-671 PDEVYEHAM
+671 PDETYERVM
-680 EFFDQIGVSEGLAVC
+680 EFFDQVGVSEGLAVR
-695 LRRKIADRVITSDAE
+695 LRLKVADRVGTSDVK
-710 SVEFEL
+710 SIEFEL

-728 WARGVTRSEQQAGAI
+728 WARGVARGAQQAGAI

-752 GDLNSLALD
+752 GDFNSLALD
-761 LAREIVAELVIRS
+761 LAREIVAELVIRN
-774 VKHPEASYEKSLEEA
+774 VKRPEASYEKSLEEA
-789 KDMVPCFNASGWEE
+789 KDMVPCFNAAEWDTGW
-803 GWRDAQGRLK
+803 GDAQNRLEM
-813 DGKPTLMFIN
+813 GQPTLMFIN
-823 LAAGGFSKNLKY
+823 LSAGGFSKNLKY
-835 EVPESL
+835 KVPESL
-841 RSTVR
+841 CRTVR
-846 QVDCGFDNAERH
+846 QIDCGFEDADRRP
-858 LKMDLDF
+858 KMDLDF
-865 LYVESPT
+865 LYIESPT
-872 SRLTWGVDIS
+872 SRLTSEVEIS
-882 SKKFDQQALL
+882 AATFVQQALT

-901 TRGEIPFIQK
+901 ARGEVPFTEK
-911 RHRVRT
+911 RHNVRLLLSGT
-917 VLAGVGGK
+917 K
-925 LPVRDTLSY
+925 RNLPVRNTLSY

-953 VKMPHVRV
+953 VKMPRVQV
-961 MLDRKIAGDCDF
+961 MLDREIANDCNF
-973 SFLHDLPMGYE
+973 SFLRDLPMGYE

-997 HMADKKQHAASK
+997 HMADDKDHAADK
-1009 QQNLAAFRN
+1009 QQNLAAFKN
-1018 NLAKEKHERLA
+1018 NLARQKHEKLA
-1029 WRVTS
+1029 WKVTS
-1034 LDAREEDLV
+1034 LNAGMEDLA

-1048 RDFCLHHFCLPW
+1048 RDFYLHHFCLPW
-1060 EDLASYPARKST
+1060 EELASYPVHRST
-1072 ALHMPFAASGYA
+1072 ALRMPYATSGYA

-1097 FPSYDGEPVEQ
+1097 FPNYDGEPVEQ
-1108 ITARL
+1108 IAARL
-1113 EECCRYN
+1113 EERCRYN
-1120 EGFKGAKVRQVCQAA
+1120 EGFKGAKVRQVSQAA
-1135 ARVPELLSIREVR
+1135 ARVPELLSVREVR

-1163 ATAHMTPYMFQAVY
+1163 ATVHMTPYMFQTVY

-1238 EAYRRSGG
+1238 EAYRRNGG

-1276 ALKLRQK
+1276 ALRLRQK

-1289 MVFSFPYMAADGA
+1289 MVFSFPYMAADGV
-1302 INLEMM
+1302 ISLEMM

>member
-1 MATWE
+1 
-6 LNCQSIPSSA
+6 
-16 GDKELAPYLA
+16 
-26 RQKAMREFFERAL
+26 MRCL
-39 FVPQDQD
+39 SPQ
-46 GAKDQDNNG
+46 DQDNNG

-109 NYVASV
+109 NYVANV
-115 RELLAEQGMSCD
+115 RQLLVDQGMDSK
-127 DAERMVFDLP
+127 DAARMVFDLP
-137 RAGENILNW
+137 RAGENILHW

-153 GAVGVREISC
+153 GAVGVRKIPC
-163 PIEADDESSHRV
+163 PIEADDENSYRV

-180 RNTMEVADNL
+180 RNAMEVADDL
-190 LHILDTKKSLG
+190 LGILDTRRRLG
-201 NVVDCLTPSLWDKL
+201 SVVDRLTPSLRDKL
-215 SLADASLRWAVSC
+215 SLADANLRWAVSC
-228 ELKNITRGMEVIPQI
+228 EPKNITRGMEIIPQI

-254 PHVIALTPQKLVNR
+254 PHVIACTPQKLVNT
-268 IDTVTGRGV
+268 IDTVTGARV

-282 AAAEKC
+282 SAAEKSM
-288 LFIFD
+288 FIFD
-293 EIDHMKADMLSTLTD
+293 EIDHMKSDMLSTLTD

-314 PDEALRIL
+314 PDEVLRIL

-342 MAVYTHASTSG
+342 MAVYTHASASG

-370 EEAAEGIAKDAE
+370 EEAAEEIAKDAE

-397 RPPFAL
+397 RLPFAL
-403 SDETE
+403 SDEAKE
-408 DEQLAGRRLFGSD
+408 GQLFGRHLFGSD
-421 DVSVGDGLSKPLRYE
+421 DISVGDNSINPLRYKLNE
-436 LDARRNRN
+436 NGTHN
-444 VITSC
+444 MITAH
-449 GADEQQT
+449 GANGQPT

-465 GLVRMVVG
+465 GIVRMVVG
-473 HLARC
+473 HLGRC
-478 ATLMD
+478 AALMD
-483 KLYYGSISYKDD
+483 SLYYGSISYKDD
-495 LSRKNIIDALGVR
+495 LSRKNIIDALGIR
-508 NEQTNEKNFWN
+508 NDQTNEKYFWN
-519 SLMLALFF
+519 TLMLALFF
-527 KDRKNDEIDTVD
+527 KDRKNDEIDAVD
-539 DSMYARGVNYLVM
+539 DSMYARGVYYLVM
-552 ETTTDHM
+552 ETTIDH
-559 LTTYLT
+559 LFTTYLT

-572 PETYLA
+572 PEAYLA

-607 EVHSVVRKDAWI
+607 EVHGVVRKDAWI
-619 DELNQEIVRQTKLFN
+619 DELNKEIVRQTKLFN

-649 ESKNLAGMA
+649 ESKKLAGMA
-658 AVAGGAYGGGIVS
+658 ALAGGAYGGGIVP
-671 PDEVYEHAM
+671 PDEVYERAM
-680 EFFDQIGVSEGLAVC
+680 EFFGRIGVSEGLAVC
-695 LRRKIADRVITSDAE
+695 LRRKIVDRVSSSDAE
-710 SVEFEL
+710 NSEFEL

-728 WARGVTRSEQQAGAI
+728 WARGVAHSEQQAGAI

-752 GDLNSLALD
+752 GDFNSLALD
-761 LAREIVAELVIRS
+761 LAREIVAELVIRN

-803 GWRDAQGRLK
+803 GWHGAQSRLK
-813 DGKPTLMFIN
+813 NGEPTLMFIN

-841 RSTVR
+841 RDTVR

-858 LKMDLDF
+858 PKMDLDF

-872 SRLTWGVDIS
+872 SRLTWGVDMS

-953 VKMPHVRV
+953 VKMPHVQV
-961 MLDRKIAGDCDF
+961 MLDREIAGDCDF

-1029 WRVTS
+1029 WKVTS
-1034 LDAREEDLV
+1034 LDAREEDLA

-1048 RDFCLHHFCLPW
+1048 RDFYLHHFCLPW
-1060 EDLASYPARKST
+1060 EDLASYPARRST
-1072 ALHMPFAASGYA
+1072 ALRMPYAVSGYA
-1084 YAEGGACKVPHFE
+1084 YTEGGACKVPLFE

-1108 ITARL
+1108 IAARL
-1113 EECCRYN
+1113 EERCRYN
-1120 EGFKGAKVRQVCQAA
+1120 EGFKGAKVHQVSQAA

-1163 ATAHMTPYMFQAVY
+1163 ATVHMTPYMFQAVY

-1195 GRYSLARGDAAHA
+1195 GRYSLTRGDAAHA

-1238 EAYRRSGG
+1238 EAYRRNGG
-1246 ETTDAERFK
+1246 EATDAERFK

-1276 ALKLRQK
+1276 ALELRQK
-1283 PIDDEG
+1283 TIDDEG
-1289 MVFSFPYMAADGA
+1289 MVFSVPYMAADGA

-1308 EAIGRA
+1308 EAVGRA

>member
-1 MATWE
+1 MTTWE
-6 LNCQSIPSSA
+6 LNCQSMPSSA
-16 GDKELAPYLA
+16 GDKELSPYLA

-39 FVPQDQD
+39 FVPKDQD
-46 GAKDQDNNG
+46 DAKDQDNNG

-115 RELLAEQGMSCD
+115 RELLVEQGMSCD
-127 DAERMVFDLP
+127 EAARMVFDLP
-137 RAGENILNW
+137 RAGENILHW

-153 GAVGVREISC
+153 GAVGVREIPC
-163 PIEADDESSHRV
+163 PIEADDESSHSI

-180 RNTMEVADNL
+180 RNAMEVADDL
-190 LHILDTKKSLG
+190 LHILDTKKHLG
-201 NVVDCLTPSLWDKL
+201 GVADRLTPSLRDKL
-215 SLADASLRWAVSC
+215 SSADASLRWAVSC

-243 WPSALLNDESM
+243 WPSALLNDESV

-268 IDTVTGRGV
+268 IDTVTGAGV
-277 VLFNA
+277 TLFNS

-314 PDEALRIL
+314 PDEVLRIL

-342 MAVYTHASTSG
+342 MAVYTHASTTA
-353 DHKGSNAER
+353 DHRGSNAER

-370 EEAAEGIAKDAE
+370 EEAAEDIAKDAE
-382 NIQKALASCIKEMKL
+382 NIQKALVSCIKEMKL

-403 SDETE
+403 SDEAK
-408 DEQLAGRRLFGSD
+408 DEQLAGRHLFGSD
-421 DVSVGDGLSKPLRYE
+421 DISVGDSSASPLRYRLNE
-436 LDARRNRN
+436 HGDRNM
-444 VITSC
+444 ITAH
-449 GADEQQT
+449 GANGLQT
-456 VNKAVRRAR
+456 VNKAMRRAR
-465 GLVRMVVG
+465 GIVRMVVG

-478 ATLMD
+478 AALMD

-508 NEQTNEKNFWN
+508 DEQTNEKNFWN
-519 SLMLALFF
+519 SLMVALFF
-527 KDRKNDEIDTVD
+527 KDRKNDAIDAAD
-539 DSMYARGVNYLVM
+539 DSMYARGVDYLVM
-552 ETTTDHM
+552 ETTIEHM
-559 LTTYLT
+559 FTTYLT
-565 NHGIERM
+565 SHGIERI
-572 PETYLA
+572 PEAYLA

-586 VCMSATWNA
+586 VCMSATWSA
-595 PTIKNFDLDYLD
+595 PTVKNFNLDYLD
-607 EVHSVVRKDAWI
+607 EVHGVVRKDTWI

-634 KQAATVYDV
+634 KQAAKTYDV
-643 DVVWVD
+643 DIAWVD
-649 ESKNLAGMA
+649 EDKNLAGMA
-658 AVAGGAYGGGIVS
+658 ALAGGAFGGAIVS
-671 PDEVYEHAM
+671 PDETYGRVM
-680 EFFDQIGVSEGLAVC
+680 EFFDGIGVSEGLAVR
-695 LRRKIADRVITSDAE
+695 LRLKIADRVGTSDVK
-710 SVEFEL
+710 SIEFEL

-721 TLVAVSA
+721 ALVAVST
-728 WARGVTRSEQQAGAI
+728 WARGVVRNEQQAGAV

-752 GDLNSLALD
+752 KDFNSLALD
-761 LAREIVAELVIRS
+761 LAREIVAELVIRN
-774 VKHPEASYEKSLEEA
+774 VKHPEMSYEESLEAA
-789 KDMVPCFNASGWEE
+789 KDMVPCFNAAEWDGGW
-803 GWRDAQGRLK
+803 DNAQKRLEM
-813 DGKPTLMFIN
+813 GQPTLMFIN

-835 EVPESL
+835 KIPESL
-841 RSTVR
+841 CRTVR
-846 QVDCGFDNAERH
+846 QVDCGFEGLDRRP
-858 LKMDLDF
+858 KMDLDF
-865 LYVESPT
+865 LYIESPK
-872 SRLTWGVDIS
+872 SRLTWGVEINS
-882 SKKFDQQALL
+882 MKFVQQALL
-892 GVVEQEELV
+892 GVIEQEELV
-901 TRGEIPFIQK
+901 TRGEVPFTQK
-911 RHRVRT
+911 RRNVRLLLSGT
-917 VLAGVGGK
+917 K
-925 LPVRDTLSY
+925 QSLPVRDTLSY

-953 VKMPHVRV
+953 VKMPHVQV
-961 MLDRKIAGDCDF
+961 MLDREIAGDCDF
-973 SFLHDLPMGYE
+973 SFLRDLPMGYE

-1029 WRVTS
+1029 WKVTS
-1034 LDAREEDLV
+1034 LDAREEDLAV
-1043 AFDDE
+1043 FDDE
-1048 RDFCLHHFCLPW
+1048 RDFYLHHFCLPW
-1060 EDLASYPARKST
+1060 EELASYPARKST

-1084 YAEGGACKVPHFE
+1084 YAQGGAYKVPHFE

-1108 ITARL
+1108 IAARL
-1113 EECCRYN
+1113 EECCRYDK
-1120 EGFKGAKVRQVCQAA
+1120 GLKGATVHQISQAA

-1163 ATAHMTPYMFQAVY
+1163 AMAHMTPYTFQAVY

-1195 GRYSLARGDAAHA
+1195 GRYSLTRGDAAHA

-1238 EAYRRSGG
+1238 EAYRRNGG

-1276 ALKLRQK
+1276 ALELRQK
-1283 PIDDEG
+1283 TIDGEG

-1302 INLEMM
+1302 ISLEMM

-1314 IEA
+1314 IKA

>member
-6 LNCQSIPSSA
+6 LNCQSNPSSEN
-16 GDKELAPYLA
+16 DKELAPYLV

-39 FVPQDQD
+39 FVP
-46 GAKDQDNNG
+46 KDQDNNG

-109 NYVASV
+109 NYVANV
-115 RELLAEQGMSCD
+115 RQLLVDQGMDCD
-127 DAERMVFDLP
+127 DAARMVLDLP
-137 RAGENILNW
+137 RAGENIKKW
-146 IEATRGK
+146 IDIVFDK
-153 GAVGVREISC
+153 GSIRPRDISC
-163 PIEADDESSHRV
+163 PFGAKDEAVHRDITHAWNSAMEIADDLLGILDKKDRLGS
-175 IKRAW
+175 
-180 RNTMEVADNL
+180 VADR
-190 LHILDTKKSLG
+190 
-201 NVVDCLTPSLWDKL
+201 LTPGLWDKL
-215 SLADASLRWAVSC
+215 ALADASLRRAVSRGRQS
-228 ELKNITRGMEVIPQI
+228 ITRGFEEIPRI
-243 WPSALLNDESM
+243 WPSALLNDERT
-254 PHVIALTPQKLVNR
+254 PHVIACTPQKLVNR
-268 IDTVTGRGV
+268 IDTVTGAGV
-277 VLFNA
+277 VFFNA
-282 AAAEKC
+282 TVADES

-293 EIDHMKADMLSTLTD
+293 EIDHAKADMLSMLAAD
-308 DPVTFQ
+308 HMKFQ
-314 PDEALRIL
+314 PDEMLRIL

-342 MAVYTHASTSG
+342 MAVYTHTSTAG
-353 DHKGSNAER
+353 EHEGSNAATG
-362 NRVSRASV
+362 RVLRTSV
-370 EEAAEGIAKDAE
+370 DEAAEEIAKNARR
-382 NIQKALASCIKEMKL
+382 IQKMIAACIQDMEL
-397 RPPFAL
+397 QQPFAL
-403 SDETE
+403 SDEAKE
-408 DEQLAGRRLFGSD
+408 EQLAGRRLFGSD
-421 DVSVGDGLSKPLRYE
+421 DISVGDGLSKPLRYE

-444 VITSC
+444 MITSH
-449 GADEQQT
+449 GTDGQQT

-495 LSRKNIIDALGVR
+495 LSRKNIIDALGIR
-508 NEQTNEKNFWN
+508 NDQTNEKYFWN
-519 SLMLALFF
+519 TLMLALFF
-527 KDRKNDEIDTVD
+527 KDRKNDEIDAVD
-539 DSMYARGVNYLVM
+539 DSMYARGVYYLVM
-552 ETTTDHM
+552 ETTIDHM
-559 LTTYLT
+559 FTTYLT

-572 PETYLA
+572 PEAYLA

-607 EVHSVVRKDAWI
+607 EVHGVVRKDAWI
-619 DELNQEIVRQTKLFN
+619 DELNKEIVRQTKLFN

-649 ESKNLAGMA
+649 ESKKLAGMA
-658 AVAGGAYGGGIVS
+658 ALAGGAYGGGIVP
-671 PDEVYEHAM
+671 PDEVYERAM
-680 EFFDQIGVSEGLAVC
+680 EFFGRIGMSEGLAVC
-695 LRRKIADRVITSDAE
+695 LRRKIVDRVSSSDAE
-710 SVEFEL
+710 NSEFEL

-728 WARGVTRSEQQAGAI
+728 WARGVAHSEQQAGAI

-752 GDLNSLALD
+752 GDFNSLALD
-761 LAREIVAELVIRS
+761 LAREIVAELVIRN

-803 GWRDAQGRLK
+803 GWHGAQSRLK
-813 DGKPTLMFIN
+813 NGEPTLMFIN

-841 RSTVR
+841 RDTVR
-846 QVDCGFDNAERH
+846 QVDCGFNNAERH
-858 LKMDLDF
+858 SKMDLDF

-882 SKKFDQQALL
+882 SKKFDQQALH

-953 VKMPHVRV
+953 VKMPHVQV
-961 MLDRKIAGDCDF
+961 MLDREIAGDCDF

-1029 WRVTS
+1029 WKVTS
-1034 LDAREEDLV
+1034 LDAREEDLA

-1048 RDFCLHHFCLPW
+1048 RDFYLHHFCLPW
-1060 EDLASYPARKST
+1060 EDLASYPARRST
-1072 ALHMPFAASGYA
+1072 ALRMPYAVSGYA
-1084 YAEGGACKVPHFE
+1084 YTEGGACKVPLFE

-1108 ITARL
+1108 IAARL
-1113 EECCRYN
+1113 EERCRYN
-1120 EGFKGAKVRQVCQAA
+1120 EGFKGAKVHQVSQAA

-1157 ATLQPA
+1157 TTLQPV
-1163 ATAHMTPYMFQAVY
+1163 ATVHMTPYMFQAVY

-1195 GRYSLARGDAAHA
+1195 GRYSLTRGDAANA
-1208 ETGGDFEVLDAAGNK
+1208 ETGGDFEVLDAVGNK

-1238 EAYRRSGG
+1238 EAYRRNGG

-1276 ALKLRQK
+1276 ALELRQK
-1283 PIDDEG
+1283 TIDDEG

>member
-6 LNCQSIPSSA
+6 LNCQSIPSST

-39 FVPQDQD
+39 FVP
-46 GAKDQDNNG
+46 KDQDNNG

-109 NYVASV
+109 NYVANV
-115 RELLAEQGMSCD
+115 RQLLADQGMDSK

-137 RAGENILNW
+137 RAGENILHW

-153 GAVGVREISC
+153 GAVGVHKIPC
-163 PIEADDESSHRV
+163 PIEADDERSCRV

-180 RNTMEVADNL
+180 RSAMEVADDL
-190 LHILDTKKSLG
+190 LGILDTRRRLES
-201 NVVDCLTPSLWDKL
+201 VVDRLTPSLWEKL
-215 SLADASLRWAVSC
+215 SLADASLRWVVSC
-228 ELKNITRGMEVIPQI
+228 ELKNITRGMEIIPQI

-254 PHVIALTPQKLVNR
+254 PHVIACTPQKLVNR
-268 IDTVTGRGV
+268 IDTVTGAGV

-282 AAAEKC
+282 SAAEKSM
-288 LFIFD
+288 FIFD
-293 EIDHMKADMLSTLTD
+293 EIDHMKSDMLSTLTD

-314 PDEALRIL
+314 PDEVLRIL

-370 EEAAEGIAKDAE
+370 EEAAEEIAKDAE

-397 RPPFAL
+397 HLPFAL
-403 SDETE
+403 SDEAKE
-408 DEQLAGRRLFGSD
+408 EQQLSGRRLFGRD
-421 DVSVGDGLSKPLRYE
+421 DISVGDNSVNPLRYKLNE
-436 LDARRNRN
+436 SGTHNM
-444 VITSC
+444 ITAHGTS
-449 GADEQQT
+449 GQPT
-456 VNKAVRRAR
+456 VSKAVRRAR
-465 GLVRMVVG
+465 GIVRMVVG
-473 HLARC
+473 HLGRC
-478 ATLMD
+478 AALMD
-483 KLYYGSISYKDD
+483 SLYYGSISYKDD
-495 LSRKNIIDALGVR
+495 LSRKNIIDALGIR
-508 NEQTNEKNFWN
+508 NDQTSEKNFWN
-519 SLMLALFF
+519 ALMMALFF
-527 KDRKNDEIDTVD
+527 KNRKNDDIDAAD
-539 DSMYARGVNYLVM
+539 DSMYAHGVDYLVM
-552 ETTTDHM
+552 ETTLDHM
-559 LTTYLT
+559 FTTHLTS
-565 NHGIERM
+565 HGIERM
-572 PETYLA
+572 PEAYLA

-586 VCMSATWNA
+586 VCMSATWSA
-595 PTIKNFDLDYLD
+595 STVKNFNLDYLD
-607 EVHSVVRKDAWI
+607 EVHGVVRKDTWI
-619 DELNQEIVRQTKLFN
+619 GEFNQEIVRQTRLFN
-634 KQAATVYDV
+634 KQAAKTYDV
-643 DVVWVD
+643 DVAWVD
-649 ESKNLAGMA
+649 EDKNLVGMA
-658 AVAGGAYGGGIVS
+658 ALAGGAFGGAIVS
-671 PDEVYEHAM
+671 PDETYERVM
-680 EFFDQIGVSEGLAVC
+680 EFFDQVGVSEGLAVR
-695 LRRKIADRVITSDAE
+695 LRLKIADRVGTSDVK
-710 SVEFEL
+710 SIEFEL

-721 TLVAVSA
+721 TLVAVST
-728 WARGVTRSEQQAGAI
+728 WALGVALNEHQAGAI

-752 GDLNSLALD
+752 GDFNSLALD
-761 LAREIVAELVIRS
+761 LAREIVAELVIRN
-774 VKHPEASYEKSLEEA
+774 VKCPEASYEKSLKEA
-789 KDMVPCFNASGWEE
+789 KDMVPCFNAAEWDTGW
-803 GWRDAQGRLK
+803 GDAQNRLEMGR
-813 DGKPTLMFIN
+813 PTLMFIN
-823 LAAGGFSKNLKY
+823 LSAGGFSKNLKY
-835 EVPESL
+835 KVPESL
-841 RSTVR
+841 CRTVR
-846 QVDCGFDNAERH
+846 QVDCGFEDTDRRP
-858 LKMDLDF
+858 KMDLDF
-865 LYVESPT
+865 LYIESPT
-872 SRLTWGVDIS
+872 SRLTSEVEIS
-882 SKKFDQQALL
+882 STAFVQQALT

-901 TRGEIPFIQK
+901 ARGEVPFTEK
-911 RHRVRT
+911 RHNVRLLLSGT
-917 VLAGVGGK
+917 K
-925 LPVRDTLSY
+925 RNLPVRDTLSY

-953 VKMPHVRV
+953 VKMPHVQV
-961 MLDRKIAGDCDF
+961 MLDREIAGDCDF

-997 HMADKKQHAASK
+997 HMADKKQHAAAT

-1018 NLAKEKHERLA
+1018 NLARQKHEKLA
-1029 WRVTS
+1029 WKVTS
-1034 LDAREEDLV
+1034 FDAREEDLA

-1048 RDFCLHHFCLPW
+1048 RDFYLHHFCLPW
-1060 EDLASYPARKST
+1060 EDLANYPARKST
-1072 ALHMPFAASGYA
+1072 ALRMPYAASGYA

-1097 FPSYDGEPVEQ
+1097 FPCYDGEPVEQ

-1120 EGFKGAKVRQVCQAA
+1120 EGFKGAKVRQVSQAA

-1163 ATAHMTPYMFQAVY
+1163 ATVHMTPYMFQAVY

-1195 GRYSLARGDAAHA
+1195 GRYSLTRGDAAHA

-1238 EAYRRSGG
+1238 IAYVRDGREAS
-1246 ETTDAERFK
+1246 DAERFR

-1262 AKRLLIVNVLADEA
+1262 AKRLLIVNVLADGA
-1276 ALKLRQK
+1276 ALECVLKAL
-1283 PIDDEG
+1283 DAEG
-1289 MVFSFPYMAADGA
+1289 TVFSVPYMAADGA

>member
-1 MATWE
+1 MATWD
-6 LNCQSIPSSA
+6 LSCQSNQSSA
-16 GDKELAPYLA
+16 DDKELAPYLA

-39 FVPQDQD
+39 FVP
-46 GAKDQDNNG
+46 KDQDNNG

-109 NYVASV
+109 NYVANV
-115 RELLAEQGMSCD
+115 RQLLIGQGMDCK
-127 DAERMVFDLP
+127 DAARMVFDLP
-137 RAGENILNW
+137 RTGENILHW
-146 IEATRGK
+146 IEVTRGK
-153 GAVGVREISC
+153 GAVGVRKIPC
-163 PIEADDESSHRV
+163 PIEADDESSYRV

-180 RNTMEVADNL
+180 RNAMEVADDL
-190 LHILDTKKSLG
+190 LGILDTRRRLG
-201 NVVDCLTPSLWDKL
+201 SVVDRLAPSLREKL

-228 ELKNITRGMEVIPQI
+228 ELKNITRGMEIIPQI

-254 PHVIALTPQKLVNR
+254 PHVIACTPQKLVNT
-268 IDTVTGRGV
+268 IDTVTGAGV

-282 AAAEKC
+282 SAAEKSM
-288 LFIFD
+288 FIFD
-293 EIDHMKADMLSTLTD
+293 EIDHMKSDMLSTLTD

-314 PDEALRIL
+314 PDEVLRIL
-322 DRHFNGGVVDPLLL
+322 DRHFNGDVVDPLLL

-370 EEAAEGIAKDAE
+370 EEAAEEIAKDAE

-397 RPPFAL
+397 RLPFAL
-403 SDETE
+403 SDEAKE
-408 DEQLAGRRLFGSD
+408 GQLFGRHLFGSD
-421 DVSVGDGLSKPLRYE
+421 DISVGDNSINPLRYKLNE
-436 LDARRNRN
+436 NGTHN
-444 VITSC
+444 MITVH
-449 GADEQQT
+449 GANGQPT

-465 GLVRMVVG
+465 GIVRMVVG
-473 HLARC
+473 HLGRC
-478 ATLMD
+478 AALMD
-483 KLYYGSISYKDD
+483 SLYYGSISYKDD
-495 LSRKNIIDALGVR
+495 LSRKNIIDALGIR
-508 NEQTNEKNFWN
+508 NDRTNEKYFWD
-519 SLMLALFF
+519 SLMMALFF
-527 KDRKNDEIDTVD
+527 KNRKNDDIDAVD
-539 DSMYARGVNYLVM
+539 DSMYARGVDYLVM
-552 ETTTDHM
+552 ETTLDHM
-559 LTTYLT
+559 FTTHLTS
-565 NHGIERM
+565 HGIERM
-572 PETYLA
+572 PEAYLA
-578 SIAAKAPC
+578 SIAAKAPS
-586 VCMSATWNA
+586 VCMSATWSA
-595 PTIKNFDLDYLD
+595 STVKNFNLDYLD
-607 EVHSVVRKDAWI
+607 EVHGVVRKDTWI
-619 DELNQEIVRQTKLFN
+619 GELNQEIVRQTKLFN
-634 KQAATVYDV
+634 KQAAKTYDV
-643 DVVWVD
+643 DVAWVD
-649 ESKNLAGMA
+649 EDKNLVGMA
-658 AVAGGAYGGGIVS
+658 ALAGGAFGGAIVS
-671 PDEVYEHAM
+671 PDETYERVM
-680 EFFDQIGVSEGLAVC
+680 EFFDQVGVSEGLAVR
-695 LRRKIADRVITSDAE
+695 LRLKVADRVGTSDVK
-710 SVEFEL
+710 SIKFEL

-728 WARGVTRSEQQAGAI
+728 WARGVARGAQQAGAI

-752 GDLNSLALD
+752 GDFNSLALD
-761 LAREIVAELVIRS
+761 LAREIVAELVIRN
-774 VKHPEASYEKSLEEA
+774 VKRPEASYEKSLEEA
-789 KDMVPCFNASGWEE
+789 KDMVPCFNAAEWDTGW
-803 GWRDAQGRLK
+803 GDAQNRLEM
-813 DGKPTLMFIN
+813 GQPTLMFIN
-823 LAAGGFSKNLKY
+823 LSAGGFSKNLKY
-835 EVPESL
+835 KVPESL
-841 RSTVR
+841 CRTVR
-846 QVDCGFDNAERH
+846 QIDCGFEDADRRP
-858 LKMDLDF
+858 KMDLDF
-865 LYVESPT
+865 LYIESPT
-872 SRLTWGVDIS
+872 SRLTSEVEIS
-882 SKKFDQQALL
+882 AATFVQQALT

-901 TRGEIPFIQK
+901 ARGEVPFTEK
-911 RHRVRT
+911 RHNVRLLLSGT
-917 VLAGVGGK
+917 K
-925 LPVRDTLSY
+925 RNLPVRNTLSY

-953 VKMPHVRV
+953 VKMPRVQV
-961 MLDRKIAGDCDF
+961 MLDREIANDCNF
-973 SFLHDLPMGYE
+973 SFLRDLPMGYE

-997 HMADKKQHAASK
+997 HMADDKDHAADK
-1009 QQNLAAFRN
+1009 QQNLAAFKN
-1018 NLAKEKHERLA
+1018 NLARQKHEKLA
-1029 WRVTS
+1029 WKVTS
-1034 LDAREEDLV
+1034 LNAGMEDLA

-1048 RDFCLHHFCLPW
+1048 RDFYLHHFCLPW
-1060 EDLASYPARKST
+1060 EELASYPVHRST
-1072 ALHMPFAASGYA
+1072 ALRMPYATSGYA

-1097 FPSYDGEPVEQ
+1097 FPNYDGEPVEQ
-1108 ITARL
+1108 IAARL
-1113 EECCRYN
+1113 EERCRYN
-1120 EGFKGAKVRQVCQAA
+1120 AGFKGAKVRQVSQAA

-1163 ATAHMTPYMFQAVY
+1163 ATVHMTPYMFQAVY

-1195 GRYSLARGDAAHA
+1195 GRYSLTRGDAAHA

-1238 EAYRRSGG
+1238 EAYRRNGG
-1246 ETTDAERFK
+1246 DTTDTERFK

-1276 ALKLRQK
+1276 ALGLRQK
-1283 PIDDEG
+1283 TIDDEG

-1302 INLEMM
+1302 ISLEMM

>member
-1 MATWE
+1 MATWD
-6 LNCQSIPSSA
+6 LNCQSISSSA
-16 GDKELAPYLA
+16 DDKELAPYLA

-39 FVPQDQD
+39 FAP
-46 GAKDQDNNG
+46 KDQDNNG

-80 GGWDESGCFNKC
+80 GGWDDSGCFNKC
-92 PGRRTLV
+92 PGRRYLV

-109 NYVASV
+109 NYVAGV
-115 RELLAEQGMSCD
+115 RKLLVDQGMD
-127 DAERMVFDLP
+127 GDAAQRMVFDLP
-137 RAGENILNW
+137 RAGENILRW

-153 GAVGVREISC
+153 GAVGVRDIPC
-163 PIEADDESSHRV
+163 PIEADDESSHRI

-180 RNTMEVADNL
+180 RNAMEIADDLLGILETRNRLGGVADR
-190 LHILDTKKSLG
+190 
-201 NVVDCLTPSLWDKL
+201 LTPALRDKL
-215 SLADASLRWAVSC
+215 SSADASLRWAVSH
-228 ELKNITRGMEVIPQI
+228 ELKNVTRGMEVIPRI

-254 PHVIALTPQKLVNR
+254 PHVIALTPQKLINR
-268 IDTVTGRGV
+268 IDTVTGAGV

-282 AAAEKC
+282 MAAEKA

-293 EIDHMKADMLSTLTD
+293 EIDHMKADILSTLTD

-314 PDEALRIL
+314 PDEVLRIL

-342 MAVYTHASTSG
+342 MAVYTHASTAG
-353 DHKGSNAER
+353 EHEGSNAATG
-362 NRVSRASV
+362 RVSRTSV
-370 EEAAEGIAKDAE
+370 DEAAEEIAKNARR
-382 NIQKALASCIKEMKL
+382 IQKMIAACIQDMEL
-397 RPPFAL
+397 QQPFAL
-403 SDETE
+403 SDEAKE
-408 DEQLAGRRLFGSD
+408 EQLAGRRLFGSD
-421 DVSVGDGLSKPLRYE
+421 DISVGDGLSKPLRYE

-444 VITSC
+444 MITSHA
-449 GADEQQT
+449 ADEQRT

-495 LSRKNIIDALGVR
+495 LSRKNIIDALGIR
-508 NEQTNEKNFWN
+508 NDQTNEKYFWN

-527 KDRKNDEIDTVD
+527 KDRKNDEIDAVD
-539 DSMYARGVNYLVM
+539 DSMYARGVDYLVM
-552 ETTTDHM
+552 ETTIDHM
-559 LTTYLT
+559 FTTYLT

-572 PETYLA
+572 PEAYLA

-586 VCMSATWNA
+586 VCMSATWSA
-595 PTIKNFDLDYLD
+595 PTVKNFDLDYLD
-607 EVHSVVRKDAWI
+607 EVHGVVRKDAWI
-619 DELNQEIVRQTKLFN
+619 GELNQEIVRQTKLFN

-649 ESKNLAGMA
+649 ESKKLAGMA

-695 LRRKIADRVITSDAE
+695 LRRKIADRVGMSDAE
-710 SVEFEL
+710 NIEFEL

-721 TLVAVSA
+721 TLIAVSA
-728 WARGVTRSEQQAGAI
+728 WARGVARSEKQAGAI

-752 GDLNSLALD
+752 GDFNSLALD
-761 LAREIVAELVIRS
+761 LAREIVAELVIRN

-803 GWRDAQGRLK
+803 GWHGAQSRLK
-813 DGKPTLMFIN
+813 GGEPTLMFIN

-835 EVPESL
+835 EAPESL
-841 RSTVR
+841 RDTVR

-858 LKMDLDF
+858 PKMDLDF

-953 VKMPHVRV
+953 VKMPHVQV
-961 MLDRKIAGDCDF
+961 MLDREIAGDCDF

-1029 WRVTS
+1029 WKVTS
-1034 LDAREEDLV
+1034 LDARKEDLAV
-1043 AFDDE
+1043 FDDE
-1048 RDFCLHHFCLPW
+1048 RDFYLHHFCLPW
-1060 EDLASYPARKST
+1060 EDLASYPARRST
-1072 ALHMPFAASGYA
+1072 ALRMPHVVSGYA

-1097 FPSYDGEPVEQ
+1097 FPNYDGEPVEQ
-1108 ITARL
+1108 IAARL
-1113 EECCRYN
+1113 EERCRYN
-1120 EGFKGAKVRQVCQAA
+1120 EGFKGAKVRQVSQAA
-1135 ARVPELLSIREVR
+1135 ARVPELLSVREVR

-1163 ATAHMTPYMFQAVY
+1163 ATVHMTPYMFQTVY

-1238 EAYRRSGG
+1238 EAYRRNGG

-1276 ALKLRQK
+1276 ALRLRQK

-1289 MVFSFPYMAADGA
+1289 MVFSFPYMAADGV
-1302 INLEMM
+1302 ISLEMM
-1308 EAIGRA
+1308 EAIRRA

>member
-1 MATWE
+1 
-6 LNCQSIPSSA
+6 
-16 GDKELAPYLA
+16 
-26 RQKAMREFFERAL
+26 MRCL
-39 FVPQDQD
+39 SPQ
-46 GAKDQDNNG
+46 DQDNNG

-109 NYVASV
+109 NYVANV
-115 RELLAEQGMSCD
+115 RQLLVDQGMDSK
-127 DAERMVFDLP
+127 DAARMVFDLP
-137 RAGENILNW
+137 RAGENILHW

-153 GAVGVREISC
+153 GAVGVRKIPC
-163 PIEADDESSHRV
+163 PIEADDENSYRV

-180 RNTMEVADNL
+180 RNAMEVADDL
-190 LHILDTKKSLG
+190 LGILDTRRRLG
-201 NVVDCLTPSLWDKL
+201 SVVDRLTPSLRDKL
-215 SLADASLRWAVSC
+215 SLADANLRWAVSC
-228 ELKNITRGMEVIPQI
+228 EPKNITRGMEIIPQI

-254 PHVIALTPQKLVNR
+254 PHVIACTPQKLVNT
-268 IDTVTGRGV
+268 IDTVTGARV

-282 AAAEKC
+282 SAAEKSM
-288 LFIFD
+288 FIFD
-293 EIDHMKADMLSTLTD
+293 EIDHMKSDMLSTLTD

-314 PDEALRIL
+314 PDEVLRIL

-342 MAVYTHASTSG
+342 MAVYTHASASG

-370 EEAAEGIAKDAE
+370 EEAAEEIAKDAE

-397 RPPFAL
+397 RLPFAL
-403 SDETE
+403 SDEAKE
-408 DEQLAGRRLFGSD
+408 GQLFGRHLFGSD
-421 DVSVGDGLSKPLRYE
+421 DISVGDNSINPLRYKLNE
-436 LDARRNRN
+436 NGTHN
-444 VITSC
+444 MITAH
-449 GADEQQT
+449 GANGQPT

-465 GLVRMVVG
+465 GIVRMVVG
-473 HLARC
+473 HLGRC
-478 ATLMD
+478 AALMD
-483 KLYYGSISYKDD
+483 SLYYGSISYKDD
-495 LSRKNIIDALGVR
+495 LSRKNIIDALGIR
-508 NEQTNEKNFWN
+508 NDQTNEKYFWN
-519 SLMLALFF
+519 TLMLALFF
-527 KDRKNDEIDTVD
+527 KDRKNDEIDAVD
-539 DSMYARGVNYLVM
+539 DSMYARGVYYLVM
-552 ETTTDHM
+552 ETTIDH
-559 LTTYLT
+559 LFTTYLT

-572 PETYLA
+572 PEAYLA

-607 EVHSVVRKDAWI
+607 EVHGVVRKDAWI
-619 DELNQEIVRQTKLFN
+619 DELNKEIVRQTKLFN

-649 ESKNLAGMA
+649 ESKKLAGMA
-658 AVAGGAYGGGIVS
+658 ALDGGAYGGGIVP
-671 PDEVYEHAM
+671 PDEVYERAM
-680 EFFDQIGVSEGLAVC
+680 EFFGRIGVSEGLAVC
-695 LRRKIADRVITSDAE
+695 LRRKIVDRVSLSDAE
-710 SVEFEL
+710 NSEFEL

-728 WARGVTRSEQQAGAI
+728 WARGVAHGEQRAGAI

-752 GDLNSLALD
+752 GDFNSLALD
-761 LAREIVAELVIRS
+761 LAREIVAELVIRN

-803 GWRDAQGRLK
+803 GWHGAQSRLK
-813 DGKPTLMFIN
+813 NGEPTLMFIN

-835 EVPESL
+835 EAPESL
-841 RSTVR
+841 RDTVR

-858 LKMDLDF
+858 PKMDLDF

-953 VKMPHVRV
+953 VKMPHVQV
-961 MLDRKIAGDCDF
+961 MLDREIAGDCDF

-1029 WRVTS
+1029 WKVTS
-1034 LDAREEDLV
+1034 LDAREEDLA

-1048 RDFCLHHFCLPW
+1048 RDFYLHHFCLPW
-1060 EDLASYPARKST
+1060 EDLASYPARRST
-1072 ALHMPFAASGYA
+1072 ALRMPYAVSGYA
-1084 YAEGGACKVPHFE
+1084 YTEGGACKVPLFE

-1108 ITARL
+1108 IAARL
-1113 EECCRYN
+1113 EERCRYN
-1120 EGFKGAKVRQVCQAA
+1120 EGFKGAKVHQVSQAA

-1163 ATAHMTPYMFQAVY
+1163 ATVRMTPYMFQAVY

-1195 GRYSLARGDAAHA
+1195 GRYSLTRGDAAHA
-1208 ETGGDFEVLDAAGNK
+1208 ETGGDFEVLDAVGNK

-1238 EAYRRSGG
+1238 EAYRRNGG

-1276 ALKLRQK
+1276 ALELRQK
-1283 PIDDEG
+1283 TIDDEG

-1302 INLEMM
+1302 INLKMM
-1308 EAIGRA
+1308 EAVGRA

>member
-6 LNCQSIPSSA
+6 LNCQSMPSSA

-39 FVPQDQD
+39 FVPQ
-46 GAKDQDNNG
+46 DQDNNG

-109 NYVASV
+109 NYVANV
-115 RELLAEQGMSCD
+115 RQLLVDQGMDSK
-127 DAERMVFDLP
+127 DAARMVFDLP
-137 RAGENILNW
+137 RAGENILHW

-153 GAVGVREISC
+153 GAVGVRKIPC
-163 PIEADDESSHRV
+163 PIEADDENSYRV

-180 RNTMEVADNL
+180 RNAMEAADDL
-190 LHILDTKKSLG
+190 LGILDTRRRLG
-201 NVVDCLTPSLWDKL
+201 SVVDRLTPSLRDKL

-228 ELKNITRGMEVIPQI
+228 ELKNITRGMEIIPQI

-254 PHVIALTPQKLVNR
+254 PHVIACTPQKLVNT
-268 IDTVTGRGV
+268 IDTVTGARV

-282 AAAEKC
+282 SAAEKSM
-288 LFIFD
+288 FIFD
-293 EIDHMKADMLSTLTD
+293 EIDHMKSDMLSTLTD

-314 PDEALRIL
+314 PDEVLRIL

-370 EEAAEGIAKDAE
+370 EEAAEEIAKDAE

-397 RPPFAL
+397 RLPFAL
-403 SDETE
+403 SDEAKE
-408 DEQLAGRRLFGSD
+408 GQLFGRHLFGSD
-421 DVSVGDGLSKPLRYE
+421 DISVGDNSINPLRYKLNE
-436 LDARRNRN
+436 NGTHN
-444 VITSC
+444 MITVH
-449 GADEQQT
+449 GANGQPT

-465 GLVRMVVG
+465 GIVRMVVG
-473 HLARC
+473 HLGRC
-478 ATLMD
+478 AALMD
-483 KLYYGSISYKDD
+483 SLYYGSISYKDD
-495 LSRKNIIDALGVR
+495 LSRKNIIDALGIR
-508 NEQTNEKNFWN
+508 NDRTNEKYFWD

-527 KDRKNDEIDTVD
+527 KDRKNDEIDAVD

-552 ETTTDHM
+552 ETTIDHM
-559 LTTYLT
+559 FTTYLT

-572 PETYLA
+572 PEAYLA

-607 EVHSVVRKDAWI
+607 EVHGVVRKDAWI
-619 DELNQEIVRQTKLFN
+619 GELNQEIVRQTKLFN

-649 ESKNLAGMA
+649 ESKKLAGMA
-658 AVAGGAYGGGIVS
+658 ALAGGAYGGGIVS
-671 PDEVYEHAM
+671 PDEVYERAM

-695 LRRKIADRVITSDAE
+695 LRRKIADRVGMSDAE
-710 SVEFEL
+710 NIEFEL

-728 WARGVTRSEQQAGAI
+728 WARGVARSEKQAGAI

-752 GDLNSLALD
+752 GDFNSLALD
-761 LAREIVAELVIRS
+761 LAREIVTELVIRN
-774 VKHPEASYEKSLEEA
+774 VKHSEASYEKSLEEA

-803 GWRDAQGRLK
+803 GWRGAQSRLK
-813 DGKPTLMFIN
+813 SGEPTLMFIN

-835 EVPESL
+835 EAPESL
-841 RSTVR
+841 RDTVR

-858 LKMDLDF
+858 PKMDLDF

-872 SRLTWGVDIS
+872 SRLTWGVDMS

-925 LPVRDTLSY
+925 LPVRNTLSY

-953 VKMPHVRV
+953 VKMPRVQV
-961 MLDRKIAGDCDF
+961 MLDREIANDCNF

-989 GACAAVNN
+989 GACSAANN
-997 HMADKKQHAASK
+997 HMADDKDHAADK
-1009 QQNLAAFRN
+1009 QQNLAAFKN
-1018 NLAKEKHERLA
+1018 NLARQKHEKLA
-1029 WRVTS
+1029 WKVTS
-1034 LDAREEDLV
+1034 LNAGMEDLA

-1048 RDFCLHHFCLPW
+1048 RDFYLHHFCLPW
-1060 EDLASYPARKST
+1060 EELASYPVHRST
-1072 ALHMPFAASGYA
+1072 ALRMPYATSGYA

-1097 FPSYDGEPVEQ
+1097 FPNYDGEPVEQ
-1108 ITARL
+1108 IAARL
-1113 EECCRYN
+1113 EERCRYN
-1120 EGFKGAKVRQVCQAA
+1120 EGFKGAKVRQVSQAA

-1157 ATLQPA
+1157 ATLRPA
-1163 ATAHMTPYMFQAVY
+1163 ATVHMTPYMFQAVY

-1195 GRYSLARGDAAHA
+1195 GRYSLTRGDAAHA

-1238 EAYRRSGG
+1238 EAYRRNGG

-1276 ALKLRQK
+1276 ALGLRQK

-1289 MVFSFPYMAADGA
+1289 MVFSFPYMAADGV
-1302 INLEMM
+1302 ISLEMM

>member
-1 MATWE
+1 MAMWE
-6 LNCQSIPSSA
+6 LNCQSNPSSEN
-16 GDKELAPYLA
+16 DKELAPYLA

-39 FVPQDQD
+39 FVP
-46 GAKDQDNNG
+46 KDQDNNG

-115 RELLAEQGMSCD
+115 RELLVGQGMDCD
-127 DAERMVFDLP
+127 EAARMVFDLP
-137 RAGENILNW
+137 RAGENILHW

-153 GAVGVREISC
+153 GAVGVRKIPC
-163 PIEADDESSHRV
+163 PIEADDENSYRV

-180 RNTMEVADNL
+180 RNAMEVADDL
-190 LHILDTKKSLG
+190 LGILDTRRRLG
-201 NVVDCLTPSLWDKL
+201 SVVDRLTPSLRDKL

-228 ELKNITRGMEVIPQI
+228 ELKNITRGMEIIPQI

-254 PHVIALTPQKLVNR
+254 PHVIACTPQKLVNT
-268 IDTVTGRGV
+268 IDTVTGARV

-282 AAAEKC
+282 SAAEKSM
-288 LFIFD
+288 FIFD
-293 EIDHMKADMLSTLTD
+293 EIDHMKSDMLSTLTD

-314 PDEALRIL
+314 PDEVLRIL

-370 EEAAEGIAKDAE
+370 EEAAEEIAKDAE

-397 RPPFAL
+397 RLPFAL
-403 SDETE
+403 SDEAKE
-408 DEQLAGRRLFGSD
+408 GQLFGRHLFGSD
-421 DVSVGDGLSKPLRYE
+421 DISVGDNSINPLRYKLNE
-436 LDARRNRN
+436 NGTHN
-444 VITSC
+444 MITAH
-449 GADEQQT
+449 GANGQPT

-465 GLVRMVVG
+465 GIVRMVVG
-473 HLARC
+473 HLGRC
-478 ATLMD
+478 AALMD
-483 KLYYGSISYKDD
+483 SLYYGSISYKDD
-495 LSRKNIIDALGVR
+495 LSRKNIIDALGIR
-508 NEQTNEKNFWN
+508 NDQTNEKYFWD
-519 SLMLALFF
+519 SLMMALFF
-527 KDRKNDEIDTVD
+527 KNRKNDDIDAAD
-539 DSMYARGVNYLVM
+539 DSMYARGVGYLVM
-552 ETTTDHM
+552 ETTLDHM
-559 LTTYLT
+559 FTTHLTS
-565 NHGIERM
+565 HGIERM
-572 PETYLA
+572 PEAYLA

-586 VCMSATWNA
+586 VCMSATWSA
-595 PTIKNFDLDYLD
+595 STVKNFNLDYLD
-607 EVHSVVRKDAWI
+607 EVHGVVRKDAWI
-619 DELNQEIVRQTKLFN
+619 GELNQEIVRQTKLFN
-634 KQAATVYDV
+634 KQAAKTYDV
-643 DVVWVD
+643 DVAWVD
-649 ESKNLAGMA
+649 EDKNLAGMA
-658 AVAGGAYGGGIVS
+658 ALAGGAFGEAIVS
-671 PDEVYEHAM
+671 PDETYERVM
-680 EFFDQIGVSEGLAVC
+680 EFFDQVGVSEGLAVR
-695 LRRKIADRVITSDAE
+695 LRLKIADRVGTSDVK
-710 SVEFEL
+710 SIEFEL

-728 WARGVTRSEQQAGAI
+728 WARGVARSEKQAGAI

-752 GDLNSLALD
+752 SDFNSLALD
-761 LAREIVAELVIRS
+761 LAREIVAELVIRN
-774 VKHPEASYEKSLEEA
+774 VKCPEASYEESLKEA
-789 KDMVPCFNASGWEE
+789 KGMVPCFNAAEWDIGW
-803 GWRDAQGRLK
+803 GDARNRLEMGR
-813 DGKPTLMFIN
+813 PTLMFIN
-823 LAAGGFSKNLKY
+823 LSAGGFSKNLKY
-835 EVPESL
+835 KVPESL
-841 RSTVR
+841 CRTVR
-846 QVDCGFDNAERH
+846 QVDCGFEDVDRRP
-858 LKMDLDF
+858 KMDLDF
-865 LYVESPT
+865 LYIESPT
-872 SRLTWGVDIS
+872 SRLTSEVEIS
-882 SKKFDQQALL
+882 SATFVQQALT

-901 TRGEIPFIQK
+901 ARGEVPFTEK
-911 RHRVRT
+911 RHNVRLLLSGT
-917 VLAGVGGK
+917 K
-925 LPVRDTLSY
+925 RNHPVRNTLSY

-953 VKMPHVRV
+953 VKMPRVQV
-961 MLDRKIAGDCDF
+961 MLDREIANDCNF

-989 GACAAVNN
+989 GACSAANN
-997 HMADKKQHAASK
+997 HMADDKDHAADK
-1009 QQNLAAFRN
+1009 QQNLAAFKN
-1018 NLAKEKHERLA
+1018 NLARQKHEKLA
-1029 WRVTS
+1029 WKVTS
-1034 LDAREEDLV
+1034 LNAGMEDLA

-1048 RDFCLHHFCLPW
+1048 RDFYLHHFCLPW
-1060 EDLASYPARKST
+1060 EDLASYPARRST
-1072 ALHMPFAASGYA
+1072 ALRMPYATSGYA

-1097 FPSYDGEPVEQ
+1097 FPNYDGEPVEQ
-1108 ITARL
+1108 IAARL
-1113 EECCRYN
+1113 EERCRYN
-1120 EGFKGAKVRQVCQAA
+1120 EGFKGAKVRQVSQTA
-1135 ARVPELLSIREVR
+1135 ARVSELLSIREVR

-1157 ATLQPA
+1157 TTLQPA
-1163 ATAHMTPYMFQAVY
+1163 ATVHMTPYMFQAVY

-1189 FEAYYD
+1189 FEMYYD
-1195 GRYSLARGDAAHA
+1195 GRYSLTRGDAAHA
-1208 ETGGDFEVLDAAGNK
+1208 ETGGDFEVLDAIGNK

-1230 KHYRIGAY
+1230 KYYRIGAY
-1238 EAYRRSGG
+1238 EAYRRNGG

-1276 ALKLRQK
+1276 ALGLRQK

-1289 MVFSFPYMAADGA
+1289 MVLSFPYMAADGA

>member
-6 LNCQSIPSSA
+6 LNCQSNPSSA
-16 GDKELAPYLA
+16 GDKELSPYLA

-39 FVPQDQD
+39 FVP
-46 GAKDQDNNG
+46 KDQDNNG

-109 NYVASV
+109 NYVANV
-115 RELLAEQGMSCD
+115 RELLVEQGMSDD
-127 DAERMVFDLP
+127 DAARMVFDLP
-137 RAGENILNW
+137 RAGENITNW
-146 IEATRGK
+146 IDARFDK
-153 GAVGVREISC
+153 GSIKPRDISC
-163 PIEADDESSHRV
+163 PFGAKDEAVLRDITHAWNSAMEIADD
-175 IKRAW
+175 
-180 RNTMEVADNL
+180 L
-190 LHILDTKKSLG
+190 LGILDKKERLG
-201 NVVDCLTPSLWDKL
+201 SVVDCLTPGLWDKL
-215 SLADASLRWAVSC
+215 ALADASLRRAVG
-228 ELKNITRGMEVIPQI
+228 RGRQSIIRGFEVIPQI
-243 WPSALLNDESM
+243 WPSALLNDKRT
-254 PHVIALTPQKLVNR
+254 PHVIACTPQKLVNR
-268 IDTVTGRGV
+268 IDTVTGAGV
-277 VLFNA
+277 VFFNA
-282 AAAEKC
+282 SVADEC

-293 EIDHMKADMLSTLTD
+293 EIDHAKADMLSMLAAD
-308 DPVTFQ
+308 HMKVQ
-314 PDEALRIL
+314 PDEMLRIL

-336 GNRDQW
+336 GNRGQW

-353 DHKGSNAER
+353 EHEGSNAAMGK
-362 NRVSRASV
+362 VSRASV
-370 EEAAEGIAKDAE
+370 EETAEEIAKGAQR
-382 NIQKALASCIKEMKL
+382 IQKMITACIQDMEL
-397 RPPFAL
+397 QQPFAL
-403 SDETE
+403 SDEAK
-408 DEQLAGRRLFGSD
+408 DEQLAGRRLFGND

-449 GADEQQT
+449 GTDEQQT

-483 KLYYGSISYKDD
+483 RLYYGSISYKDD
-495 LSRKNIIDALGVR
+495 LSRKNIIDALGIR
-508 NEQTNEKNFWN
+508 NDQTNEKYFWN

-527 KDRKNDEIDTVD
+527 KDRKNDEIDAVD

-552 ETTTDHM
+552 ETTIDHM

-572 PETYLA
+572 PEAYLA

-607 EVHSVVRKDAWI
+607 EVHGVVRKDAWI

-649 ESKNLAGMA
+649 ESKKLAGMA

-671 PDEVYEHAM
+671 PDEVYERAM
-680 EFFDQIGVSEGLAVC
+680 EFFDQIGVSEGLAVRP
-695 LRRKIADRVITSDAE
+695 RRKVADRVGTSDAK
-710 SVEFEL
+710 SIEFEL
-716 KRLSK
+716 ERLSK
-721 TLVAVSA
+721 ALVAVSA
-728 WARGVTRSEQQAGAI
+728 WARSVARNEQQAGAV

-752 GDLNSLALD
+752 GDFNSLALD
-761 LAREIVAELVIRS
+761 LGREIVAELVIRN
-774 VKHPEASYEKSLEEA
+774 VKRPEASYEESLAEA
-789 KDMVPCFNASGWEE
+789 KDMVPCFNAAEWDTGW
-803 GWRDAQGRLK
+803 DDTQKRLEM
-813 DGKPTLMFIN
+813 GQPTLMFIN
-823 LAAGGFSKNLKY
+823 LSVGGFSKNLKY
-835 EVPESL
+835 KVPESL
-841 RSTVR
+841 CRMVR
-846 QVDCGFDNAERH
+846 QVDCGFESIDCRP
-858 LKMDLDF
+858 KMDLDF
-865 LYVESPT
+865 LYIESPT
-872 SRLTWGVDIS
+872 SRLTWGVEVDS
-882 SKKFDQQALL
+882 TKFVQQALL
-892 GVVEQEELV
+892 GVIEQEELV
-901 TRGEIPFIQK
+901 ARGEAPFTQK
-911 RHRVRT
+911 RRNVR
-917 VLAGVGGK
+917 LLLSGAK
-925 LPVRDTLSY
+925 QSLPVRDTLSY

-953 VKMPHVRV
+953 VKMPHVQV

-997 HMADKKQHAASK
+997 HMADKKQHAANK

-1018 NLAKEKHERLA
+1018 NLAKEKHEKLA
-1029 WRVTS
+1029 WKVTS
-1034 LDAREEDLV
+1034 LDAREEDLA
-1043 AFDDE
+1043 AFDGE
-1048 RDFCLHHFCLPW
+1048 RDFYLHHFCLPW

-1084 YAEGGACKVPHFE
+1084 YAQGGACKVPHFE
-1097 FPSYDGEPVEQ
+1097 FPSYEGEPVEQ
-1108 ITARL
+1108 IAARL
-1113 EECCRYN
+1113 EERCRYN
-1120 EGFKGAKVRQVCQAA
+1120 EGLEGAKVRQVSQAA

-1148 ERWSRDGVP
+1148 ERWSHDGVP
-1157 ATLQPA
+1157 AALQPA

-1177 LGELGESAGRAI
+1177 LGELGESAGRAV

-1230 KHYRIGAY
+1230 KHYRIGTY
-1238 EAYRRSGG
+1238 EAYRRGGG
-1246 ETTDAERFK
+1246 ETTDAECFK

-1276 ALKLRQK
+1276 ALELRQK
-1283 PIDDEG
+1283 PIDDVG
-1289 MVFSFPYMAADGA
+1289 MVYSFPYMAADGA
-1302 INLEMM
+1302 ISLEMM

>member
-6 LNCQSIPSSA
+6 LNCQSNPSPA
-16 GDKELAPYLA
+16 GGKELVPYRA
-26 RQKAMREFFERAL
+26 RQKTMRDFFERAL
-39 FVPQDQD
+39 FVPK
-46 GAKDQDNNG
+46 GQDNNG

-73 VTADLIA
+73 VTAGLIA

-109 NYVASV
+109 NYVANV
-115 RELLAEQGMSCD
+115 RELLVGQGMSSD
-127 DAERMVFDLP
+127 EAARMVFDIP
-137 RAGENILNW
+137 RTGENILHW
-146 IEATRGK
+146 IETTRGK
-153 GAVGVREISC
+153 GAVGVRDIPC
-163 PIEADDESSHRV
+163 PIEADDESSHRI

-180 RNTMEVADNL
+180 GNAMEIADDL
-190 LHILDTKKSLG
+190 LGILDTRNRLG
-201 NVVDCLTPSLWDKL
+201 GVADRLTPVLRDKL
-215 SLADASLRWAVSC
+215 SSADASLRWAVSH

-243 WPSALLNDESM
+243 WPSALLNDESI
-254 PHVIALTPQKLVNR
+254 PHVIALTPQKLINR
-268 IDTVTGRGV
+268 IDTVTGAGV

-282 AAAEKC
+282 MAAEKG

-293 EIDHMKADMLSTLTD
+293 EIDHMKADILSTLTD

-314 PDEALRIL
+314 PDEVLRIL

-370 EEAAEGIAKDAE
+370 EEDAEEIAKDAKK
-382 NIQKALASCIKEMKL
+382 IQKALASCIKEMKL

-403 SDETE
+403 SDEAKE
-408 DEQLAGRRLFGSD
+408 EQLSGRHLFGSD
-421 DVSVGDGLSKPLRYE
+421 DISVGDNSANPLRFKLNE
-436 LDARRNRN
+436 GGTRNMI
-444 VITSC
+444 ITRGGS
-449 GADEQQT
+449 GRQT
-456 VNKAVRRAR
+456 VSKAVRRAR

-483 KLYYGSISYKDD
+483 SLYYGGLSYKDD
-495 LSRKNIIDALGVR
+495 LSRKNIIDALGIR
-508 NEQTNEKNFWN
+508 NDQTSEKYFWD

-527 KDRKNDEIDTVD
+527 KDRKNDEIDAVD
-539 DSMYARGVNYLVM
+539 DSMYARGVDYLVM
-552 ETTTDHM
+552 ETTIDHM
-559 LTTYLT
+559 FTTYLT
-565 NHGIERM
+565 NHGMERM
-572 PETYLA
+572 PEAYLA

-607 EVHSVVRKDAWI
+607 EVHGVVRKDAWI
-619 DELNQEIVRQTKLFN
+619 GELNQEIVRQTKLFN

-649 ESKNLAGMA
+649 ESKKLAGMA
-658 AVAGGAYGGGIVS
+658 AVVGGAYGGGIVS
-671 PDEVYEHAM
+671 PDEVYEHAV
-680 EFFDQIGVSEGLAVC
+680 EFFDQIGVSEGLAVR
-695 LRRKIADRVITSDAE
+695 LRREIADRVRMSDAKNI
-710 SVEFEL
+710 EFEL

-728 WARGVTRSEQQAGAI
+728 WARGVARSEQQAGAI

-752 GDLNSLALD
+752 GEFNSLALD
-761 LAREIVAELVIRS
+761 LAREIVAELVIRN

-803 GWRDAQGRLK
+803 GWRGAQERLK
-813 DGKPTLMFIN
+813 DGEPTLMFIN
-823 LAAGGFSKNLKY
+823 LAAGGFSKNFKY

-858 LKMDLDF
+858 PKMDLDF

-917 VLAGVGGK
+917 VLAGTGGK

-953 VKMPHVRV
+953 VKMPHVQV
-961 MLDRKIAGDCDF
+961 MLDREIAGDCDF

-997 HMADKKQHAASK
+997 HMADKKQHAAAT

-1018 NLAKEKHERLA
+1018 NLARQKHEKLA
-1029 WRVTS
+1029 WKVTS
-1034 LDAREEDLV
+1034 LDAREEDLA

-1048 RDFCLHHFCLPW
+1048 RDFYLHHFCLPW
-1060 EDLASYPARKST
+1060 EDLANYPACKST
-1072 ALHMPFAASGYA
+1072 ALRMPYAASGYA

-1097 FPSYDGEPVEQ
+1097 FPCYDGEPVEQ

-1120 EGFKGAKVRQVCQAA
+1120 EGFRGAKVRQVSQAA

-1163 ATAHMTPYMFQAVY
+1163 ATVHMTPYMFQAVY

-1195 GRYSLARGDAAHA
+1195 GRYSLTRGDAAHA

-1238 EAYRRSGG
+1238 IAYVRDGREAS
-1246 ETTDAERFK
+1246 DAERFR

-1276 ALKLRQK
+1276 ALECVPKAL
-1283 PIDDEG
+1283 DAEG
-1289 MVFSFPYMAADGA
+1289 TVFSVPYMAADGA
-1302 INLEMM
+1302 INVEMM
-1308 EAIGRA
+1308 EAVRRA

>member
-6 LNCQSIPSSA
+6 LNCQPSPLSA

-109 NYVASV
+109 NYVANV
-115 RELLAEQGMSCD
+115 RQLLVDQGMDSK
-127 DAERMVFDLP
+127 DAARMVFDLP
-137 RAGENILNW
+137 RAGENILHW

-153 GAVGVREISC
+153 GAVGVRKIPC
-163 PIEADDESSHRV
+163 PIEADDENSYRV

-180 RNTMEVADNL
+180 RNAMEVADDL
-190 LHILDTKKSLG
+190 LGILDTRRRLG
-201 NVVDCLTPSLWDKL
+201 SVVDRLTPSLRDKL

-228 ELKNITRGMEVIPQI
+228 ELKNITRGMEIIPQI

-254 PHVIALTPQKLVNR
+254 PHVIACTPQKLVNT
-268 IDTVTGRGV
+268 IDTVTGARV

-282 AAAEKC
+282 SAAEKSM
-288 LFIFD
+288 FIFD
-293 EIDHMKADMLSTLTD
+293 EIDHMKSDMLSTLTD

-314 PDEALRIL
+314 PDEVLRIL

-370 EEAAEGIAKDAE
+370 EEAAEEIAKDAE

-397 RPPFAL
+397 RLPFAL
-403 SDETE
+403 SDEAKE
-408 DEQLAGRRLFGSD
+408 EQLFGRHLFGSD
-421 DVSVGDGLSKPLRYE
+421 DISVGDNSINPLRYKLNE
-436 LDARRNRN
+436 NGTHNL
-444 VITSC
+444 ITAH
-449 GADEQQT
+449 GANGQPT

-465 GLVRMVVG
+465 GIVRMVVG
-473 HLARC
+473 HLGRC
-478 ATLMD
+478 AALMD
-483 KLYYGSISYKDD
+483 SLYYGSISYKDD
-495 LSRKNIIDALGVR
+495 LSRKNIIDALGIR
-508 NEQTNEKNFWN
+508 NDRTNEKYFWD
-519 SLMLALFF
+519 SLMMALFF
-527 KDRKNDEIDTVD
+527 KNRKNDDIDAVD
-539 DSMYARGVNYLVM
+539 DSMYARGVDYLVM
-552 ETTTDHM
+552 ETTLDHM
-559 LTTYLT
+559 FTTHLTS
-565 NHGIERM
+565 HGIERM
-572 PETYLA
+572 PEAYLA
-578 SIAAKAPC
+578 SIAAKAPS
-586 VCMSATWNA
+586 VCMSATWSA
-595 PTIKNFDLDYLD
+595 STVKNFNLDYLD
-607 EVHSVVRKDAWI
+607 EVHGVVRKDAWI
-619 DELNQEIVRQTKLFN
+619 GELNQEIVRQTKLFN
-634 KQAATVYDV
+634 KQAAKTYDV
-643 DVVWVD
+643 DVAWVD
-649 ESKNLAGMA
+649 EDKNLADMA
-658 AVAGGAYGGGIVS
+658 ALAGGAFGGAIVS
-671 PDEVYEHAM
+671 PDETYERVM
-680 EFFDQIGVSEGLAVC
+680 EFFDQVGVSEGLAVR
-695 LRRKIADRVITSDAE
+695 LRLKIADRVGTSDVK
-710 SVEFEL
+710 SIEFEL

-728 WARGVTRSEQQAGAI
+728 WARGVARGAQQAGAI

-752 GDLNSLALD
+752 GDFNSLALD
-761 LAREIVAELVIRS
+761 LAREIVAELVIRN
-774 VKHPEASYEKSLEEA
+774 VKSPEASYEKSLEEA
-789 KDMVPCFNASGWEE
+789 KDMVPCFNAAEWDTGW
-803 GWRDAQGRLK
+803 GDAQNRLEM
-813 DGKPTLMFIN
+813 GQPTLMFIN

-841 RSTVR
+841 RDTVR
-846 QVDCGFDNAERH
+846 QVDCGFNNAERH
-858 LKMDLDF
+858 SKMDLDF

-953 VKMPHVRV
+953 VKMPHVQV
-961 MLDRKIAGDCDF
+961 MLDREIAGDCDF

-1029 WRVTS
+1029 WKVTS
-1034 LDAREEDLV
+1034 LDAREEDLA

-1048 RDFCLHHFCLPW
+1048 RDFYLHHFCLPW
-1060 EDLASYPARKST
+1060 EDLASYPARRST
-1072 ALHMPFAASGYA
+1072 ALRMPYAVSGYA
-1084 YAEGGACKVPHFE
+1084 YTEGGACKVPLFE

-1108 ITARL
+1108 IAARL
-1113 EECCRYN
+1113 EERCRYN
-1120 EGFKGAKVRQVCQAA
+1120 EGFKGAKVHQVSQAA

-1163 ATAHMTPYMFQAVY
+1163 ATVHMTPYMFQAVY

-1195 GRYSLARGDAAHA
+1195 GRYSLTRGDAAHA

-1223 TGVWIDF
+1223 TEVWIDF

-1238 EAYRRSGG
+1238 EAYRRNGG
-1246 ETTDAERFK
+1246 EATDAERFK

-1276 ALKLRQK
+1276 ALELRQK
-1283 PIDDEG
+1283 TIDDEG

-1308 EAIGRA
+1308 EAVGRA

>member
-6 LNCQSIPSSA
+6 LNCQSNPSSA

-39 FVPQDQD
+39 FAP
-46 GAKDQDNNG
+46 KDQDNNG

-109 NYVASV
+109 NYVANV
-115 RELLAEQGMSCD
+115 RQLLVDQGMDSK
-127 DAERMVFDLP
+127 DAARMVFDLP
-137 RAGENILNW
+137 RAGENILHW

-153 GAVGVREISC
+153 GAVGVRKIPC
-163 PIEADDESSHRV
+163 PIEADDEHSYRV

-180 RNTMEVADNL
+180 RNAMEVADDL
-190 LHILDTKKSLG
+190 LGILDTRRRLG
-201 NVVDCLTPSLWDKL
+201 SVVDRLTPSLRDKL

-228 ELKNITRGMEVIPQI
+228 ELKNITRGMEIIPQI

-254 PHVIALTPQKLVNR
+254 PHVIACTPQKLVNT
-268 IDTVTGRGV
+268 IDTVTGARV

-282 AAAEKC
+282 SAAEKSM
-288 LFIFD
+288 FIFD
-293 EIDHMKADMLSTLTD
+293 EIDHMKSDMLSTLTD

-314 PDEALRIL
+314 PDEVLRIL

-370 EEAAEGIAKDAE
+370 KGAAEEIAKDAE

-397 RPPFAL
+397 RLPFAL
-403 SDETE
+403 SDEAKE
-408 DEQLAGRRLFGSD
+408 GQLFGRHLFGSD
-421 DVSVGDGLSKPLRYE
+421 DISVDDNSINPLRYK
-436 LDARRNRN
+436 LNKN
-444 VITSC
+444 GTHNMITAH
-449 GADEQQT
+449 GANGQPT

-465 GLVRMVVG
+465 GIVRMVVG
-473 HLARC
+473 HLGRC
-478 ATLMD
+478 AALMD
-483 KLYYGSISYKDD
+483 SLYYGSISYKDD
-495 LSRKNIIDALGVR
+495 LSRKNIIDALGIR
-508 NEQTNEKNFWN
+508 NDQTSEKCFWN
-519 SLMLALFF
+519 ALMMALFF
-527 KDRKNDEIDTVD
+527 KNRKNDDIDAAD
-539 DSMYARGVNYLVM
+539 DSMYAHGVDYLVM
-552 ETTTDHM
+552 ETTLDHM

-565 NHGIERM
+565 SHGIERM
-572 PETYLA
+572 PEAYLA

-586 VCMSATWNA
+586 VCMSATWSA
-595 PTIKNFDLDYLD
+595 PTVKNFNLDYLD
-607 EVHSVVRKDAWI
+607 EVHGVVRKDMWI
-619 DELNQEIVRQTKLFN
+619 GELNQEIVRQTKLFN
-634 KQAATVYDV
+634 KRAAKTYDI
-643 DVVWVD
+643 DVAWVD
-649 ESKNLAGMA
+649 EDKNLAGMA
-658 AVAGGAYGGGIVS
+658 ALAGGAFGGAIVS
-671 PDEVYEHAM
+671 PDETYGRAM
-680 EFFDQIGVSEGLAVC
+680 EFFGGIGVSEGLAVR
-695 LRRKIADRVITSDAE
+695 LRRKVADRVGTSDAK
-710 SVEFEL
+710 SIEFEL
-716 KRLSK
+716 ERLSK
-721 TLVAVSA
+721 ALVAVSA
-728 WARGVTRSEQQAGAI
+728 WARSVARNEQRAGAV

-752 GDLNSLALD
+752 GDFNSLALD
-761 LAREIVAELVIRS
+761 LGREIVAELVIRN
-774 VKHPEASYEKSLEEA
+774 VKRPEASYEESLAEA
-789 KDMVPCFNASGWEE
+789 KDMVPCFNAAEWDTGW
-803 GWRDAQGRLK
+803 DDTQKRLEM
-813 DGKPTLMFIN
+813 GQPTLMFIN
-823 LAAGGFSKNLKY
+823 LSVGGFSKNLKY
-835 EVPESL
+835 KVPESL
-841 RSTVR
+841 CRMVR
-846 QVDCGFDNAERH
+846 QVDCGFESIDCRP
-858 LKMDLDF
+858 KMDLDF
-865 LYVESPT
+865 LYIESPT
-872 SRLTWGVDIS
+872 SRLTWGVEVDS
-882 SKKFDQQALL
+882 TKFVQQALL
-892 GVVEQEELV
+892 GVIEQEELV
-901 TRGEIPFIQK
+901 ARGEVPFTQK
-911 RHRVRT
+911 RRNVR
-917 VLAGVGGK
+917 LLLSGAK
-925 LPVRDTLSY
+925 QSLPVRDTLSY

-953 VKMPHVRV
+953 VKMPHVQV

-997 HMADKKQHAASK
+997 HMADKKQHAANK

-1018 NLAKEKHERLA
+1018 NLAKEKHEKLA
-1029 WRVTS
+1029 WKVTS
-1034 LDAREEDLV
+1034 LDAREEDLA
-1043 AFDDE
+1043 AFDGE
-1048 RDFCLHHFCLPW
+1048 RDFYLHHFCLPW

-1084 YAEGGACKVPHFE
+1084 YAQGGACKVPHFE
-1097 FPSYDGEPVEQ
+1097 FPSYEGEPVEQ
-1108 ITARL
+1108 IAARL
-1113 EECCRYN
+1113 EERCRYN
-1120 EGFKGAKVRQVCQAA
+1120 EGLEGAKVRQVSQAA

-1148 ERWSRDGVP
+1148 ERWSHDGVP
-1157 ATLQPA
+1157 AALQPA

-1177 LGELGESAGRAI
+1177 LGELGESAGRAV

-1230 KHYRIGAY
+1230 KHYRIGTY
-1238 EAYRRSGG
+1238 EAYRRGGG
-1246 ETTDAERFK
+1246 ETADAECFK

-1276 ALKLRQK
+1276 ALELRQK
-1283 PIDDEG
+1283 PIDDVG
-1289 MVFSFPYMAADGA
+1289 MVYSFPYMAADGA
-1302 INLEMM
+1302 ISLEMM

>member
-6 LNCQSIPSSA
+6 LSCQSNPSSA
-16 GDKELAPYLA
+16 SDKELVPYLA

-92 PGRRTLV
+92 RGRRTLV

-109 NYVASV
+109 NFVASV
-115 RELLAEQGMSCD
+115 RELLAGQGMD
-127 DAERMVFDLP
+127 PKDAARMVFDLP
-137 RAGENILNW
+137 RAGENITNW
-146 IEATRGK
+146 IDARFDK
-153 GAVGVREISC
+153 GSIKPRDISC
-163 PIEADDESSHRV
+163 PFGAKDEAVLRDITHAWNSAMEIADD
-175 IKRAW
+175 
-180 RNTMEVADNL
+180 L
-190 LHILDTKKSLG
+190 LGILDKKERLG
-201 NVVDCLTPSLWDKL
+201 SVVDCLTPGLWDKL
-215 SLADASLRWAVSC
+215 ALADASLRRAVG
-228 ELKNITRGMEVIPQI
+228 RGRQSIIRGFEVIPQI
-243 WPSALLNDESM
+243 WPSALLNDKRT
-254 PHVIALTPQKLVNR
+254 PHVIACTPQKLVNR
-268 IDTVTGRGV
+268 IDTVTGAGV
-277 VLFNA
+277 VFFNA
-282 AAAEKC
+282 SVADEC
-288 LFIFD
+288 LFVFD
-293 EIDHMKADMLSTLTD
+293 EIDHAKADMLSMLAAD
-308 DPVTFQ
+308 HMKFQ
-314 PDEALRIL
+314 PDEMLRIL

-336 GNRDQW
+336 GNRGQW

-353 DHKGSNAER
+353 EHEGSNAAMGK
-362 NRVSRASV
+362 VSRASV
-370 EEAAEGIAKDAE
+370 EETAEEIAKGAQR
-382 NIQKALASCIKEMKL
+382 IQKMITACIQDMEL
-397 RPPFAL
+397 QQPFAL
-403 SDETE
+403 SDEAK
-408 DEQLAGRRLFGSD
+408 DEQLAGRRLFGND

-449 GADEQQT
+449 GTDEQQT

-483 KLYYGSISYKDD
+483 RLYYGSISYKDD
-495 LSRKNIIDALGVR
+495 LSRKNIIDALGIR
-508 NEQTNEKNFWN
+508 NDQTSEKCFWN
-519 SLMLALFF
+519 ALMMALFF
-527 KDRKNDEIDTVD
+527 KNRKNDDIDAAD
-539 DSMYARGVNYLVM
+539 DSMYAHGVDYLVM
-552 ETTTDHM
+552 ETTLDHM

-565 NHGIERM
+565 SHGIERM
-572 PETYLA
+572 PEAYLA

-586 VCMSATWNA
+586 VCMSATWSA
-595 PTIKNFDLDYLD
+595 PTVKNFNLDYLD
-607 EVHSVVRKDAWI
+607 EVHGVVRKDMWI
-619 DELNQEIVRQTKLFN
+619 GELNQEIVRQTKLFN
-634 KQAATVYDV
+634 KRAAKTYDI
-643 DVVWVD
+643 DVAWVD
-649 ESKNLAGMA
+649 EDKNLAGMA
-658 AVAGGAYGGGIVS
+658 ALAGGAFGGAIVS
-671 PDEVYEHAM
+671 PDETYGRAM
-680 EFFDQIGVSEGLAVC
+680 EFFGGIGVSEGLAVR
-695 LRRKIADRVITSDAE
+695 LRRKVADRVGTSDAK
-710 SVEFEL
+710 SIEFEL
-716 KRLSK
+716 ERLSK
-721 TLVAVSA
+721 ALVAVSA
-728 WARGVTRSEQQAGAI
+728 WARGVARNEQQAGAV

-752 GDLNSLALD
+752 GDFNSLALD
-761 LAREIVAELVIRS
+761 LGREIVAELVIRN
-774 VKHPEASYEKSLEEA
+774 VKRPEASYEESLAEA
-789 KDMVPCFNASGWEE
+789 KDMVPCFNAAEWDTGW
-803 GWRDAQGRLK
+803 DDTQKRLEM
-813 DGKPTLMFIN
+813 GQPTLMFIN
-823 LAAGGFSKNLKY
+823 LSVGGFSKNLKY
-835 EVPESL
+835 KVPESL
-841 RSTVR
+841 CRMVR
-846 QVDCGFDNAERH
+846 QVDCGFESIDCRP
-858 LKMDLDF
+858 KMDLDF
-865 LYVESPT
+865 LYIESPT
-872 SRLTWGVDIS
+872 SRLTWGVEVDS
-882 SKKFDQQALL
+882 TKFVQQALL
-892 GVVEQEELV
+892 GVIEQEELV
-901 TRGEIPFIQK
+901 ARGEVPFTQK
-911 RHRVRT
+911 RRNVR
-917 VLAGVGGK
+917 LLLSGAK
-925 LPVRDTLSY
+925 QSLPVRDTLSY

-953 VKMPHVRV
+953 VKMPHVQV

-997 HMADKKQHAASK
+997 HMADKKQHAANK

-1018 NLAKEKHERLA
+1018 NLAKEKHEKLA
-1029 WRVTS
+1029 WKVTS
-1034 LDAREEDLV
+1034 LDAREEDLA
-1043 AFDDE
+1043 AFDGE
-1048 RDFCLHHFCLPW
+1048 RDFYLHHFCLPW

-1084 YAEGGACKVPHFE
+1084 YAQGGACKVPHFE
-1097 FPSYDGEPVEQ
+1097 FPSYEGEPVEQ
-1108 ITARL
+1108 IAARL
-1113 EECCRYN
+1113 EERCRYN
-1120 EGFKGAKVRQVCQAA
+1120 EGLEGAKVRQVSQAA

-1148 ERWSRDGVP
+1148 ERWSHDGVP
-1157 ATLQPA
+1157 AALQPA

-1177 LGELGESAGRAI
+1177 LGGLGESAGRAV

-1230 KHYRIGAY
+1230 KHYRIGTY

-1246 ETTDAERFK
+1246 ETTDAECFK

-1276 ALKLRQK
+1276 ALELRQK
-1283 PIDDEG
+1283 PIDDVG
-1289 MVFSFPYMAADGA
+1289 MVYSFPYMAADGA
-1302 INLEMM
+1302 ISLEMM